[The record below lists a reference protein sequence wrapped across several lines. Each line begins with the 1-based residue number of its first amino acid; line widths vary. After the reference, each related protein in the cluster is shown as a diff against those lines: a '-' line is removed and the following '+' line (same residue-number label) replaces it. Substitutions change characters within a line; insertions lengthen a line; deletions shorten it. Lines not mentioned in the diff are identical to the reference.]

1 MATNPASVKVP
12 KAALYKMVSY
22 KGSTGGKKYT
32 PLQSADE
39 MGKMQGDIGKGF
51 QAVIGGINSL
61 GASIN
66 SIALGV
72 QSMTS
77 SLKTS
82 IGKQVK
88 AANRIEKVQ
97 KEAIKEEDIREK
109 EKIKQEQRQKKL
121 DQRDQAEKDGEVGGK
136 RGLFKNIEKAFKE
149 NTKKSF
155 GGLFTGLVRLSTYFL
170 KIVMGM
176 AALTWIAKNPEAIQR
191 LAKTLAT
198 VGKFILNISSFLAGN
213 AFNGLIKFL
222 ENPISLK
229 GLFGALQFVAA
240 AVPLFATLA
249 FLKNP
254 RGTVKA
260 FAWVISTLGKSLA
273 GIMKAGGRMDKLR
286 GFYRNKFAKVG
297 LGVGLGLG
305 AAFAVSQAGG
315 DAFEAVGAGVGA
327 TGGAM
332 IGQTVGNAIAG
343 PVGGALLGAAGGF
356 LGGKAGQGIG
366 KFLKP
371 LTEPLGRFFK
381 DVGKV
386 FNDIMAPIQESL
398 SGFFEALGGVMNGI
412 LDFIEP
418 HMPMITKIIGIGI
431 NTLFSPLFLGLKALT
446 AVLKFFAPKKNNEET
461 TTDTDSTSYSRQMSY
476 TTSYNPETG
485 LMEVVDGTQTSDGMA
500 VPLIAAQQDN
510 YDRQIDM
517 LEAKKSFA
525 IAEAKARGLENTEGH
540 KLEIANYDKMLL
552 KYAAAYDATLEAGN
566 TYTSANKNKAK
577 GGWING
583 PMSGYP
589 VSLDGGRSTAFI
601 GHGLEWVGSKM
612 ASGGAFVVPYN
623 TPATKKDSG
632 LTSRRF
638 REAMQGGYALPQKS
652 EGGEVEQ
659 IIGNVNIENQI
670 MGQGYAID
678 IESLR
683 RHQKQILKQLPEGT
697 SIDDVIAGQV
707 QMNQD
712 RLINIL
718 RTSDAQKE
726 THMRQRQET
735 VKKLKKNFTNFITA
749 ERNEEGEATGWKR
762 IYLGLADAYTGNQ
775 YDFDGR
781 GDQTILEGA
790 KNLKSDASNL
800 IQQAK
805 LALIDK
811 KNELLGKKNQVI
823 EAPTQTAP
831 PVQMSTPGGQY
842 EIPIPI
848 DSVGAADPYLI
859 TRFGLVSEFNGDV
872 AELM

>member
-1 MATNPASVKVP
+1 MATDNPSSIKVP
-12 KAALYKMVSY
+12 KATLYKMVSY

-39 MGKMQGDIGKGF
+39 MGKMQGDMGKGF

-88 AANRIEKVQ
+88 AANTIEKVQ
-97 KEAIKEEDIREK
+97 KEAIKADDDRER
-109 EKIKQEQRQKKL
+109 EKIKNEQRQKKL
-121 DQRDQAEKDGEVGGK
+121 EQRNQSEEDGEVGGK
-136 RGLFKNIEKAFKE
+136 RGLFKNIGKAFKE

-176 AALTWIAKNPEAIQR
+176 AALTWIARNPEAIQR

-260 FAWVISTLGKSLA
+260 FAWVLSTLGKSLG

-305 AAFAVSQAGG
+305 AAFAVSQSGG

-332 IGQTVGNAIAG
+332 IGQSVGNAIAG

-366 KFLKP
+366 KFLSP

-418 HMPMITKIIGIGI
+418 HMPMITKILGIGI
-431 NTLFSPLFLGLKALT
+431 NTLFAPLFLGLKALT
-446 AVLKFFAPKKNNEET
+446 AVLKFFAPKSKGDEVKETPSSKTEKLSSSSQSTQPTADGVEET
-461 TTDTDSTSYSRQMSY
+461 PINQPDIKLQIELTEDRIAKLKSGEIPDK
-476 TTSYNPETG
+476 
-485 LMEVVDGTQTSDGMA
+485 DGFKLA
-500 VPLIAAQQDN
+500 F
-510 YDRQIDM
+510 
-517 LEAKKSFA
+517 AKKKLK
-525 IAEAKARGLENTEGH
+525 ILEDNLSEGGEVAPP
-540 KLEIANYDKMLL
+540 KF
-552 KYAAAYDATLEAGN
+552 
-566 TYTSANKNKAK
+566 AK

-638 REAMQGGYALPQKS
+638 REAMQGGYALPTKA

-659 IIGNVNIENQI
+659 VIGNVEVENKI
-670 MGQGYAID
+670 MGQGFNID
-678 IESLR
+678 IEELR
-683 RHQKQILKQLPEGT
+683 KHQAQILRQLPEGT
-697 SIDDVIAGQV
+697 SIDDVIAGEVNMQHT
-707 QMNQD
+707 Q
-712 RLINIL
+712 LIKIL
-718 RTSDAQKE
+718 ANSDAQRA
-726 THMRQRQET
+726 THQRRRME
-735 VKKLKKNFTNFITA
+735 VVSKLKNNFANFLRA
-749 ERNEEGEATGWKR
+749 EPNEEGQATGWKR
-762 IYLGLADAYTGNQ
+762 IYMGLADAYTGNK

-781 GDQTILEGA
+781 GDMLDGA
-790 KNLKSDASNL
+790 EKLHTEVGNMIEL
-800 IQQAK
+800 AK
-805 LALIDK
+805 LALVDK
-811 KNELLGKKNQVI
+811 KNEILAQQNKVV
-823 EAPTQTAP
+823 EAPKVTADP
-831 PVQMSTPGGQY
+831 IVTGSGGGGSFDV
-842 EIPIPI
+842 PINV
-848 DSVGAADPYLI
+848 DNDGAADPYLI
-859 TRFGLVSEFNGDV
+859 TRFGLVSEFNGDM
-872 AELM
+872 ADLM

>member
-1 MATNPASVKVP
+1 MATDNPSSIKVP
-12 KAALYKMVSY
+12 KATLYKMVSY

-39 MGKMQGDIGKGF
+39 MGKMQGDMGKGF

-88 AANRIEKVQ
+88 AANTIEKVQ
-97 KEAIKEEDIREK
+97 KEAIKADDDRER
-109 EKIKQEQRQKKL
+109 EKIKNEQRQKKL
-121 DQRDQAEKDGEVGGK
+121 EQRNQSEEDGEVGGK
-136 RGLFKNIEKAFKE
+136 RGLFKNIGKAFKE

-240 AVPLFATLA
+240 AVPLFETLA

-260 FAWVISTLGKSLA
+260 FAWVLSTLGKSLG

-305 AAFAVSQAGG
+305 AAFAVSQSGG

-332 IGQTVGNAIAG
+332 IGQSVGNAIAG

-366 KFLKP
+366 KFLSP

-418 HMPMITKIIGIGI
+418 HMPMITKILGIGI
-431 NTLFSPLFLGLKALT
+431 NTLFAPLFLGLKALT
-446 AVLKFFAPKKNNEET
+446 AVLKFFAPKSKGDEVKETPSSKTEKLSSSSQSTQPTADGVEET
-461 TTDTDSTSYSRQMSY
+461 PINQPDIKLQIELTEDRIAKLKSGEIPDK
-476 TTSYNPETG
+476 
-485 LMEVVDGTQTSDGMA
+485 DGFKLA
-500 VPLIAAQQDN
+500 F
-510 YDRQIDM
+510 
-517 LEAKKSFA
+517 AKKKLK
-525 IAEAKARGLENTEGH
+525 ILEDNLSEGGEVAPP
-540 KLEIANYDKMLL
+540 KF
-552 KYAAAYDATLEAGN
+552 
-566 TYTSANKNKAK
+566 AK

-638 REAMQGGYALPQKS
+638 REAMQGGYALPTKA

-659 IIGNVNIENQI
+659 VIGNVEVENKI
-670 MGQGYAID
+670 MGQGFNID
-678 IESLR
+678 IEELR
-683 RHQKQILKQLPEGT
+683 KHQAQILRQLPEGT
-697 SIDDVIAGQV
+697 SIDDVIAGEVNMQHT
-707 QMNQD
+707 Q
-712 RLINIL
+712 LIKIL
-718 RTSDAQKE
+718 ANSDAQRA
-726 THMRQRQET
+726 THQRRRME
-735 VKKLKKNFTNFITA
+735 VVSKLKNNFANFLRA
-749 ERNEEGEATGWKR
+749 EPNEEGQTTGWKR
-762 IYLGLADAYTGNQ
+762 IYMGLADAYTGNK

-781 GDQTILEGA
+781 GDMLDGA
-790 KNLKSDASNL
+790 EKLHTEVGNMIEL
-800 IQQAK
+800 AK
-805 LALIDK
+805 LALVDK
-811 KNELLGKKNQVI
+811 KNEILAQQNKVV
-823 EAPTQTAP
+823 EAPKVTADP
-831 PVQMSTPGGQY
+831 IVTGSGGGGSFDV
-842 EIPIPI
+842 PINV
-848 DSVGAADPYLI
+848 DNDGAADPYLI
-859 TRFGLVSEFNGDV
+859 TRFGLVSEFNGDM
-872 AELM
+872 ADLM

>member
-1 MATNPASVKVP
+1 MATDNPSSIKVP
-12 KAALYKMVSY
+12 KATLYKMVSY

-39 MGKMQGDIGKGF
+39 MGKMQGDMGKGF

-88 AANRIEKVQ
+88 AANTIEKVQ
-97 KEAIKEEDIREK
+97 KEAIKADDDRER
-109 EKIKQEQRQKKL
+109 EKIKNEQRQKKL
-121 DQRDQAEKDGEVGGK
+121 EQRNQSEEDGEVGGK
-136 RGLFKNIEKAFKE
+136 RGLFKNIGKAFKE

-198 VGKFILNISSFLAGN
+198 VGKFILNMSSFLAGN

-260 FAWVISTLGKSLA
+260 FAWVLSTLGKSLG

-286 GFYRNKFAKVG
+286 SFYRNKFAKVG

-332 IGQTVGNAIAG
+332 IGQSVGNAIAG

-366 KFLKP
+366 KFLSP

-418 HMPMITKIIGIGI
+418 HMPMITKILGIGI
-431 NTLFSPLFLGLKALT
+431 NTLFAPLFLGLKALT
-446 AVLKFFAPKKNNEET
+446 AVLKFFAPKSKGDEVKETPSSKTEKLSSSSQSTQPTADGVEET
-461 TTDTDSTSYSRQMSY
+461 PINQPDIKLQIELTEDRIAKLKSGEIPDK
-476 TTSYNPETG
+476 
-485 LMEVVDGTQTSDGMA
+485 DGFKLA
-500 VPLIAAQQDN
+500 F
-510 YDRQIDM
+510 
-517 LEAKKSFA
+517 AKKKLK
-525 IAEAKARGLENTEGH
+525 ILEDNLSEGGEVAPP
-540 KLEIANYDKMLL
+540 KF
-552 KYAAAYDATLEAGN
+552 
-566 TYTSANKNKAK
+566 AK

-638 REAMQGGYALPQKS
+638 REAMMGGYALPTKA

-659 IIGNVNIENQI
+659 VIGNVEVENKI
-670 MGQGYAID
+670 MGQGFNID
-678 IESLR
+678 IEELR
-683 RHQKQILKQLPEGT
+683 KHQAQILRQLPEGT
-697 SIDDVIAGQV
+697 SIDDVIAGEVNMQHT
-707 QMNQD
+707 Q
-712 RLINIL
+712 LIKIL
-718 RTSDAQKE
+718 ANSDAQRA
-726 THMRQRQET
+726 THQRRRME
-735 VKKLKKNFTNFITA
+735 VVSKLKNNFANFLRA
-749 ERNEEGEATGWKR
+749 EPNEEGQATGWKR
-762 IYLGLADAYTGNQ
+762 IYMGLADAYTGNK

-781 GDQTILEGA
+781 GDMLDGA
-790 KNLKSDASNL
+790 EKLHTEVGNMIEL
-800 IQQAK
+800 AK
-805 LALIDK
+805 LALVDK
-811 KNELLGKKNQVI
+811 KNEILAQQNKVV
-823 EAPTQTAP
+823 EAPKVTADP
-831 PVQMSTPGGQY
+831 IVTGSGGGGSFDV
-842 EIPIPI
+842 PINV
-848 DSVGAADPYLI
+848 DNDGAADPYLI
-859 TRFGLVSEFNGDV
+859 TRFGLVSEFNGDM
-872 AELM
+872 ADLM

>member
-1 MATNPASVKVP
+1 MATDNPSSIKVP
-12 KAALYKMVSY
+12 KATLYKMVSY

-39 MGKMQGDIGKGF
+39 MGKMQGDMGKGF

-88 AANRIEKVQ
+88 AANTIEKVQ
-97 KEAIKEEDIREK
+97 KEAIKADDDRER
-109 EKIKQEQRQKKL
+109 EKIKNEQRQKKL
-121 DQRDQAEKDGEVGGK
+121 EQRNQSEEDGEVGGK
-136 RGLFKNIEKAFKE
+136 RGLFKNIGKAFKE

-176 AALTWIAKNPEAIQR
+176 AALTWIARNPEAIQR

-198 VGKFILNISSFLAGN
+198 VGKFILNMSSFLAGN

-260 FAWVISTLGKSLA
+260 FAWVLSTLGKSLG

-332 IGQTVGNAIAG
+332 IGQSVGNAIAG

-366 KFLKP
+366 KFLSP

-418 HMPMITKIIGIGI
+418 HMPMITKILGIGI
-431 NTLFSPLFLGLKALT
+431 NTLFAPLFLGLKALT
-446 AVLKFFAPKKNNEET
+446 AVLKFFAPKSKGDEVKETPSSKTEKLSSSSQSTQPTADGVEET
-461 TTDTDSTSYSRQMSY
+461 PINQPDIKLQIELTEDRIAKLKSGEIPDK
-476 TTSYNPETG
+476 
-485 LMEVVDGTQTSDGMA
+485 DGFKLA
-500 VPLIAAQQDN
+500 F
-510 YDRQIDM
+510 
-517 LEAKKSFA
+517 AKKKLK
-525 IAEAKARGLENTEGH
+525 ILEDNLSEGGEVAPP
-540 KLEIANYDKMLL
+540 KF
-552 KYAAAYDATLEAGN
+552 
-566 TYTSANKNKAK
+566 AK

-638 REAMQGGYALPQKS
+638 REAMQGGYALPTKA

-659 IIGNVNIENQI
+659 VIGNVEVENKI
-670 MGQGYAID
+670 MGQGFNID
-678 IESLR
+678 IEELR
-683 RHQKQILKQLPEGT
+683 KHQAQILRQLPEGT
-697 SIDDVIAGQV
+697 SIDDVIAGEVNMQHT
-707 QMNQD
+707 Q
-712 RLINIL
+712 LIKIL
-718 RTSDAQKE
+718 ANSDAQRA
-726 THMRQRQET
+726 THQRRRME
-735 VKKLKKNFTNFITA
+735 VVSKLKNNFANFLRA
-749 ERNEEGEATGWKR
+749 EPNEEGQATGWKR
-762 IYLGLADAYTGNQ
+762 IYMGLADAYTGNK

-781 GDQTILEGA
+781 GDMLDGA
-790 KNLKSDASNL
+790 EKLHTEVGNMIEL
-800 IQQAK
+800 AK
-805 LALIDK
+805 LALVDK
-811 KNELLGKKNQVI
+811 KNEILAQQNKVV
-823 EAPTQTAP
+823 EAPKVTADP
-831 PVQMSTPGGQY
+831 IVTGSGGGGSFDV
-842 EIPIPI
+842 PINV
-848 DSVGAADPYLI
+848 DNDGAADPYLI
-859 TRFGLVSEFNGDV
+859 TRFGLVSEFNGDM
-872 AELM
+872 ADLM

>member
-1 MATNPASVKVP
+1 MATDNPSSIKVP
-12 KAALYKMVSY
+12 KATLYKMVSY

-39 MGKMQGDIGKGF
+39 MGKMQGDMGKGF

-88 AANRIEKVQ
+88 AANTIEKVQ
-97 KEAIKEEDIREK
+97 KEAIKADDDRER
-109 EKIKQEQRQKKL
+109 EKIKNEQRQKKL
-121 DQRDQAEKDGEVGGK
+121 EQRNQSEEDGEVGGK
-136 RGLFKNIEKAFKE
+136 RGLFKNIGKAFKE

-176 AALTWIAKNPEAIQR
+176 AALTWIARNPEAIQR

-198 VGKFILNISSFLAGN
+198 VGKFILNMSSFLAGN

-260 FAWVISTLGKSLA
+260 FAWVLSTLGKSLG

-305 AAFAVSQAGG
+305 AAFAVNQAGG

-332 IGQTVGNAIAG
+332 IGQSVGNAIAG

-366 KFLKP
+366 KFLSP

-418 HMPMITKIIGIGI
+418 HMPMITKILGIGI
-431 NTLFSPLFLGLKALT
+431 NTLFAPLFLGLKALT
-446 AVLKFFAPKKNNEET
+446 AVLKFFAPKSKGDEVKETPSSKTEKLSSSSQSTQPTADGVEET
-461 TTDTDSTSYSRQMSY
+461 PNNRPD
-476 TTSYNPETG
+476 
-485 LMEVVDGTQTSDGMA
+485 
-500 VPLIAAQQDN
+500 I
-510 YDRQIDM
+510 
-517 LEAKKSFA
+517 
-525 IAEAKARGLENTEGH
+525 
-540 KLEIANYDKMLL
+540 KLEIELTQDRIAKLKSGEIPDNEDGDKLAFAEKKL
-552 KYAAAYDATLEAGN
+552 KILEDNLSEGGEVAPP
-566 TYTSANKNKAK
+566 KFAK

-638 REAMQGGYALPQKS
+638 REAMQGGYALPTKA

-659 IIGNVNIENQI
+659 VIGNVEVENKI
-670 MGQGYAID
+670 MGQGFNID
-678 IESLR
+678 IEELR
-683 RHQKQILKQLPEGT
+683 KHQAQILRQLPEGT
-697 SIDDVIAGQV
+697 SIDDVIAGEVNMQHT
-707 QMNQD
+707 Q
-712 RLINIL
+712 LIKIL
-718 RTSDAQKE
+718 ANSDAQRA
-726 THMRQRQET
+726 THQRRRME
-735 VKKLKKNFTNFITA
+735 VVSKLKNNFANFLRA
-749 ERNEEGEATGWKR
+749 EPNEEGQATGWKR
-762 IYLGLADAYTGNQ
+762 IYMGLADAYTGNK

-781 GDQTILEGA
+781 GDMLDGA
-790 KNLKSDASNL
+790 EKLHTEVGNMIEL
-800 IQQAK
+800 AK
-805 LALIDK
+805 LALVDK
-811 KNELLGKKNQVI
+811 KNEILAQQNKVV
-823 EAPTQTAP
+823 EAPKVTADP
-831 PVQMSTPGGQY
+831 IVTGSGGGGSFDV
-842 EIPIPI
+842 PINV
-848 DSVGAADPYLI
+848 DNDGAADPYLI
-859 TRFGLVSEFNGDV
+859 TRFGLVSEFNGDM
-872 AELM
+872 ADLM

>member
-1 MATNPASVKVP
+1 MATENPSSIKVP
-12 KAALYKMVSY
+12 KATLYKMVSY

-39 MGKMQGDIGKGF
+39 MGKMQGDMGKGF

-88 AANRIEKVQ
+88 AANTIEKVQ
-97 KEAIKEEDIREK
+97 KEAIKADDDRER
-109 EKIKQEQRQKKL
+109 EKIKNEQRQKKL
-121 DQRDQAEKDGEVGGK
+121 EQRNQSEEDGEVGGK
-136 RGLFKNIEKAFKE
+136 RGLFKNIGKAFKE

-260 FAWVISTLGKSLA
+260 FAWVLSTLGKSLG

-305 AAFAVSQAGG
+305 AAFAVSQSGG

-332 IGQTVGNAIAG
+332 IGQSVGNAIAG

-366 KFLKP
+366 KFLSP

-418 HMPMITKIIGIGI
+418 HMPMITKILGIGI
-431 NTLFSPLFLGLKALT
+431 NTLFAPLFLGLKALT
-446 AVLKFFAPKKNNEET
+446 AVLKFFAPKGSET
-461 TTDTDSTSYSRQMSY
+461 TTETSSYSSSMSY
-476 TTSYNPETG
+476 NTTTNRDTN
-485 LMEVVDGTQTSDGMA
+485 LKEVIDGTQDEG
-500 VPLIAAQQDN
+500 VGIVAANQHLYKN
-510 YDRQIDM
+510 EI
-517 LEAKKSFA
+517 E
-525 IAEAKARGLENTEGH
+525 
-540 KLEIANYDKMLL
+540 KLEDDK
-552 KYAAAYDATLEAGN
+552 
-566 TYTSANKNKAK
+566 
-577 GGWING
+577 
-583 PMSGYP
+583 
-589 VSLDGGRSTAFI
+589 
-601 GHGLEWVGSKM
+601 
-612 ASGGAFVVPYN
+612 
-623 TPATKKDSG
+623 
-632 LTSRRF
+632 
-638 REAMQGGYALPQKS
+638 RE
-652 EGGEVEQ
+652 
-659 IIGNVNIENQI
+659 
-670 MGQGYAID
+670 
-678 IESLR
+678 
-683 RHQKQILKQLPEGT
+683 
-697 SIDDVIAGQV
+697 
-707 QMNQD
+707 
-712 RLINIL
+712 
-718 RTSDAQKE
+718 
-726 THMRQRQET
+726 
-735 VKKLKKNFTNFITA
+735 KKLMF
-749 ERNEEGEATGWKR
+749 G
-762 IYLGLADAYTGNQ
+762 DD
-775 YDFDGR
+775 YDTSG
-781 GDQTILEGA
+781 
-790 KNLKSDASNL
+790 
-800 IQQAK
+800 
-805 LALIDK
+805 IDK
-811 KNELLGKKNQVI
+811 KLLAYEKAYNDTLEFGGI
-823 EAPTQTAP
+823 ETSASRA
-831 PVQMSTPGGQY
+831 
-842 EIPIPI
+842 
-848 DSVGAADPYLI
+848 
-859 TRFGLVSEFNGDV
+859 
-872 AELM
+872 

>member
-1 MATNPASVKVP
+1 MATDNPSSIKVP
-12 KAALYKMVSY
+12 KATLYKMVSY

-39 MGKMQGDIGKGF
+39 MGKMQGDMGKGF

-88 AANRIEKVQ
+88 AANTIEKVQ
-97 KEAIKEEDIREK
+97 KEAIKADDDRER
-109 EKIKQEQRQKKL
+109 EKIKNEQRQKKL
-121 DQRDQAEKDGEVGGK
+121 EQRNQSEEDGEVGGK
-136 RGLFKNIEKAFKE
+136 RGLFKNIGKAFKE

-176 AALTWIAKNPEAIQR
+176 AALTWIARNPEAIQR

-260 FAWVISTLGKSLA
+260 FAWVLSTLGKSLG

-305 AAFAVSQAGG
+305 AAFAVNQAGG

-332 IGQTVGNAIAG
+332 IGQSVGNAIAG

-366 KFLKP
+366 KFLSP

-418 HMPMITKIIGIGI
+418 HMPMITKILGIGI
-431 NTLFSPLFLGLKALT
+431 NTLFAPLFLGLKALT
-446 AVLKFFAPKKNNEET
+446 AVLKFFAPKSKGDEVKETPSSKTEKLSSSSQSTQPTADGVEET
-461 TTDTDSTSYSRQMSY
+461 PINQPDIKLQIELTEDRIAKLKSGEIPDK
-476 TTSYNPETG
+476 
-485 LMEVVDGTQTSDGMA
+485 DGFKLA
-500 VPLIAAQQDN
+500 F
-510 YDRQIDM
+510 
-517 LEAKKSFA
+517 AKKKLK
-525 IAEAKARGLENTEGH
+525 ILEDNLSEGGEVAPP
-540 KLEIANYDKMLL
+540 KF
-552 KYAAAYDATLEAGN
+552 
-566 TYTSANKNKAK
+566 AK

-638 REAMQGGYALPQKS
+638 REAMQGGYALPTKA

-659 IIGNVNIENQI
+659 VIGNVEVENKI
-670 MGQGYAID
+670 MGQGFNID
-678 IESLR
+678 IEELR
-683 RHQKQILKQLPEGT
+683 KHQAQILRQLPEGT
-697 SIDDVIAGQV
+697 SIDDVIAGEVNMQHT
-707 QMNQD
+707 Q
-712 RLINIL
+712 LIKIL
-718 RTSDAQKE
+718 ANSDAQRA
-726 THMRQRQET
+726 THQRRRME
-735 VKKLKKNFTNFITA
+735 VVSKLKNNFANFLRA
-749 ERNEEGEATGWKR
+749 EPNEEGQATGWKR
-762 IYLGLADAYTGNQ
+762 IYMGLADAYTGNK

-781 GDQTILEGA
+781 GDMLDGA
-790 KNLKSDASNL
+790 EKLHTEVGNMIEL
-800 IQQAK
+800 AK
-805 LALIDK
+805 LALVDK
-811 KNELLGKKNQVI
+811 KNEILAQQNKVV
-823 EAPTQTAP
+823 EAPKVTADP
-831 PVQMSTPGGQY
+831 IVTGSGGGGSFDV
-842 EIPIPI
+842 PINV
-848 DSVGAADPYLI
+848 DNDGAADPYLI
-859 TRFGLVSEFNGDV
+859 TRFGLVSEFNGDM
-872 AELM
+872 ADLM

>member
-1 MATNPASVKVP
+1 MATDNPSSIKVP
-12 KAALYKMVSY
+12 KATLYKMVSY

-39 MGKMQGDIGKGF
+39 MGKMQGDMGKGF

-88 AANRIEKVQ
+88 AANTIEKVQ
-97 KEAIKEEDIREK
+97 KEAIKADDDRER
-109 EKIKQEQRQKKL
+109 EKIKNEQRQKKL
-121 DQRDQAEKDGEVGGK
+121 EQRNQSEEDGEVGGK
-136 RGLFKNIEKAFKE
+136 RGLFKNIGKAFKE

-198 VGKFILNISSFLAGN
+198 VGKFILNMSSFLAGN

-260 FAWVISTLGKSLA
+260 FAWVLSTLGKSLG

-305 AAFAVSQAGG
+305 AAFAVSQSGG

-332 IGQTVGNAIAG
+332 IGQSVGNAIAG

-366 KFLKP
+366 KFLSP

-418 HMPMITKIIGIGI
+418 HMPMITKILGIGI
-431 NTLFSPLFLGLKALT
+431 NTLFAPLFLGLKALT
-446 AVLKFFAPKKNNEET
+446 AVLKFFAPKGSET
-461 TTDTDSTSYSRQMSY
+461 TTETSSYSSSMSY
-476 TTSYNPETG
+476 NTTTNRDTN
-485 LMEVVDGTQTSDGMA
+485 LNEV
-500 VPLIAAQQDN
+500 
-510 YDRQIDM
+510 
-517 LEAKKSFA
+517 
-525 IAEAKARGLENTEGH
+525 
-540 KLEIANYDKMLL
+540 
-552 KYAAAYDATLEAGN
+552 
-566 TYTSANKNKAK
+566 
-577 GGWING
+577 
-583 PMSGYP
+583 
-589 VSLDGGRSTAFI
+589 
-601 GHGLEWVGSKM
+601 
-612 ASGGAFVVPYN
+612 
-623 TPATKKDSG
+623 
-632 LTSRRF
+632 
-638 REAMQGGYALPQKS
+638 
-652 EGGEVEQ
+652 
-659 IIGNVNIENQI
+659 
-670 MGQGYAID
+670 
-678 IESLR
+678 
-683 RHQKQILKQLPEGT
+683 
-697 SIDDVIAGQV
+697 IDD
-707 QMNQD
+707 
-712 RLINIL
+712 
-718 RTSDAQKE
+718 
-726 THMRQRQET
+726 
-735 VKKLKKNFTNFITA
+735 
-749 ERNEEGEATGWKR
+749 
-762 IYLGLADAYTGNQ
+762 
-775 YDFDGR
+775 
-781 GDQTILEGA
+781 
-790 KNLKSDASNL
+790 
-800 IQQAK
+800 
-805 LALIDK
+805 
-811 KNELLGKKNQVI
+811 
-823 EAPTQTAP
+823 
-831 PVQMSTPGGQY
+831 
-842 EIPIPI
+842 
-848 DSVGAADPYLI
+848 
-859 TRFGLVSEFNGDV
+859 
-872 AELM
+872 

>member
-1 MATNPASVKVP
+1 MATDNPSSIKVP
-12 KAALYKMVSY
+12 KATLYKMVSY

-39 MGKMQGDIGKGF
+39 MGKMQGDMGKGF

-88 AANRIEKVQ
+88 AANTIEKVQ
-97 KEAIKEEDIREK
+97 KEAIKADDDRER
-109 EKIKQEQRQKKL
+109 EKIKNEQRQKKL
-121 DQRDQAEKDGEVGGK
+121 EQRNQSEEDGEVGGK
-136 RGLFKNIEKAFKE
+136 RGLFKNIGKAFKE

-260 FAWVISTLGKSLA
+260 FAWVLSTLGKSLG

-315 DAFEAVGAGVGA
+315 DTFEAVGAGVGA

-332 IGQTVGNAIAG
+332 IGQSMGNAIAG

-366 KFLKP
+366 KFLSP

-418 HMPMITKIIGIGI
+418 HMPMITKILGIGI
-431 NTLFSPLFLGLKALT
+431 NTLFAPLFLGLKALT
-446 AVLKFFAPKKNNEET
+446 AVLKFFAPKSKGDEVKETPSSKTEKLSSSSQSTQPTADGVEEGITKEDTERQIKFTQDRIAKFKSGEIPDKTGRKLAFNEKKLQILY
-461 TTDTDSTSYSRQMSY
+461 DTLDKFEKKSKGGIVTEDSYEGK
-476 TTSYNPETG
+476 TTSA
-485 LMEVVDGTQTSDGMA
+485 S
-500 VPLIAAQQDN
+500 
-510 YDRQIDM
+510 R
-517 LEAKKSFA
+517 
-525 IAEAKARGLENTEGH
+525 
-540 KLEIANYDKMLL
+540 
-552 KYAAAYDATLEAGN
+552 
-566 TYTSANKNKAK
+566 AK

-638 REAMQGGYALPQKS
+638 REAMMGGYALPNKA

-659 IIGNVNIENQI
+659 VIGNVEVENKI
-670 MGQGYAID
+670 MGQGFNID
-678 IESLR
+678 IEELR
-683 RHQKQILKQLPEGT
+683 KHQAQILRQLPEGT
-697 SIDDVIAGQV
+697 SIDDVIAGEVDMQHA
-707 QMNQD
+707 Q
-712 RLINIL
+712 LIKIL
-718 RTSDAQKE
+718 ANSDAQRA
-726 THMRQRQET
+726 THQRRRME
-735 VKKLKKNFTNFITA
+735 VVSKLKNNFANFLRA
-749 ERNEEGEATGWKR
+749 EPNEEGQTTGWKR
-762 IYLGLADAYTGNQ
+762 IYMGLADAYTGNK

-781 GDQTILEGA
+781 GDMLDGA
-790 KNLKSDASNL
+790 EKLHTEVGNMIEL
-800 IQQAK
+800 AK
-805 LALIDK
+805 LALVDK
-811 KNELLGKKNQVI
+811 KNEILAQQNKVV
-823 EAPTQTAP
+823 EAPKVTADP
-831 PVQMSTPGGQY
+831 IVTGSGGGGSFDV
-842 EIPIPI
+842 PI
-848 DSVGAADPYLI
+848 SVDNDGAADPYLI
-859 TRFGLVSEFNGDV
+859 TRFGLVSEFNGDM
-872 AELM
+872 ADLM

>member
-1 MATNPASVKVP
+1 MATDNPSSIKVP
-12 KAALYKMVSY
+12 KATLYKMVSY

-39 MGKMQGDIGKGF
+39 MGKMQGDMGKGF

-88 AANRIEKVQ
+88 AANTIEKVQ
-97 KEAIKEEDIREK
+97 KEAIKADDDRER
-109 EKIKQEQRQKKL
+109 EKIKNEQRQKKL
-121 DQRDQAEKDGEVGGK
+121 EQRNQSEEDGEVGGK
-136 RGLFKNIEKAFKE
+136 RGLFKNIGKAFKE

-176 AALTWIAKNPEAIQR
+176 AALTWIARNPEAIQR

-198 VGKFILNISSFLAGN
+198 VGKFILNMSSFLAGN

-260 FAWVISTLGKSLA
+260 FAWVLSTLGKSLG

-305 AAFAVSQAGG
+305 AAFAVNQAGG

-332 IGQTVGNAIAG
+332 IGQSVGNAIAG

-366 KFLKP
+366 KFLSP

-418 HMPMITKIIGIGI
+418 HMPMITKILGIGI
-431 NTLFSPLFLGLKALT
+431 NTLFAPLFLGLKALT
-446 AVLKFFAPKKNNEET
+446 AVLKFFAPKGTET
-461 TTDTDSTSYSRQMSY
+461 TTDTSSYSSSMSY
-476 TTSYNPETG
+476 NTTTNRDTN
-485 LMEVVDGTQTSDGMA
+485 LKEVIDGTQDEG
-500 VPLIAAQQDN
+500 VGIVAANQHLYKN
-510 YDRQIDM
+510 EI
-517 LEAKKSFA
+517 E
-525 IAEAKARGLENTEGH
+525 
-540 KLEIANYDKMLL
+540 KLEDDKREKKLMFGDDYDTSGIDKKLL
-552 KYAAAYDATLEAGN
+552 AYEKAYNDTLEFGGIE
-566 TYTSANKNKAK
+566 TSASRAK

-638 REAMQGGYALPQKS
+638 REAMMGGYALPTKA

-659 IIGNVNIENQI
+659 VIGNVEVENKI
-670 MGQGYAID
+670 MGQGFNID
-678 IESLR
+678 IEELR
-683 RHQKQILKQLPEGT
+683 KHQAQILRQLPEGT
-697 SIDDVIAGQV
+697 SIDDVIAGEVDMQHT
-707 QMNQD
+707 Q
-712 RLINIL
+712 LIKIL
-718 RTSDAQKE
+718 ANSDAQRA
-726 THMRQRQET
+726 THQRRRME
-735 VKKLKKNFTNFITA
+735 VVSKLKNNFANFLRA
-749 ERNEEGEATGWKR
+749 EPNEEGQATGWKR
-762 IYLGLADAYTGNQ
+762 IYMGLADAYTGNK

-781 GDQTILEGA
+781 GDMLDGA
-790 KNLKSDASNL
+790 EKLHTEVGNMIEL
-800 IQQAK
+800 AK
-805 LALIDK
+805 LALVDK
-811 KNELLGKKNQVI
+811 KNEILAQQNKVV
-823 EAPTQTAP
+823 EAPKVTADP
-831 PVQMSTPGGQY
+831 IVTGSGGGGSFDV
-842 EIPIPI
+842 PINV
-848 DSVGAADPYLI
+848 DNDGAADPYLI
-859 TRFGLVSEFNGDV
+859 TRFGLVSEFNGDM
-872 AELM
+872 ADLM

>member
-1 MATNPASVKVP
+1 MATDNPSSIKVP
-12 KAALYKMVSY
+12 KATLYKMVSY

-39 MGKMQGDIGKGF
+39 MGKMQGDMGKGF

-88 AANRIEKVQ
+88 AANTIEKVQ
-97 KEAIKEEDIREK
+97 KEAIKADDDRER
-109 EKIKQEQRQKKL
+109 EKIKNEQRQKKL
-121 DQRDQAEKDGEVGGK
+121 EQRNQSEEDGEVGGK
-136 RGLFKNIEKAFKE
+136 RGLFKNIGKAFKE

-198 VGKFILNISSFLAGN
+198 VGKFILNMSSFLAGN

-260 FAWVISTLGKSLA
+260 FAWVLSTLGKSLG

-305 AAFAVSQAGG
+305 AAFAVSQSGG

-332 IGQTVGNAIAG
+332 IGQSVGNAIAG

-366 KFLKP
+366 KFLSP

-418 HMPMITKIIGIGI
+418 HMPMITKILGIGI
-431 NTLFSPLFLGLKALT
+431 NTLFAPLFLGLKALT
-446 AVLKFFAPKKNNEET
+446 AVLKFFAPKSKGDEVKETPSSKTEKLSSSSQSTQPTADGVEET
-461 TTDTDSTSYSRQMSY
+461 PINQPDIKLQIELTEDRIAKLKSGEIPDK
-476 TTSYNPETG
+476 
-485 LMEVVDGTQTSDGMA
+485 DGFKLA
-500 VPLIAAQQDN
+500 F
-510 YDRQIDM
+510 
-517 LEAKKSFA
+517 AKKKLK
-525 IAEAKARGLENTEGH
+525 ILEDNLSEGGEVAPP
-540 KLEIANYDKMLL
+540 KF
-552 KYAAAYDATLEAGN
+552 
-566 TYTSANKNKAK
+566 AK

-638 REAMQGGYALPQKS
+638 REAMQGGYALPTKA

-659 IIGNVNIENQI
+659 VIGNVEVENKI
-670 MGQGYAID
+670 MGQGFNID
-678 IESLR
+678 IEELR
-683 RHQKQILKQLPEGT
+683 KHQAQILRQLPEGT
-697 SIDDVIAGQV
+697 SIDDVIAGEVNMQHT
-707 QMNQD
+707 Q
-712 RLINIL
+712 LIKIL
-718 RTSDAQKE
+718 ANSDAQRA
-726 THMRQRQET
+726 THQRRRME
-735 VKKLKKNFTNFITA
+735 VVSKLKNNFANFLRA
-749 ERNEEGEATGWKR
+749 EPNEEGQATGWKR
-762 IYLGLADAYTGNQ
+762 IYMGLADAYTGNK

-781 GDQTILEGA
+781 GDMLDGA
-790 KNLKSDASNL
+790 EKLHTEVGNMIEL
-800 IQQAK
+800 AK
-805 LALIDK
+805 LALVDK
-811 KNELLGKKNQVI
+811 KNEILAQQNKVV
-823 EAPTQTAP
+823 EAPKVTADP
-831 PVQMSTPGGQY
+831 IVTGSGGGGSFDV
-842 EIPIPI
+842 PINV
-848 DSVGAADPYLI
+848 DNDGAADPYLI
-859 TRFGLVSEFNGDV
+859 TRFGLVSEFNGDM
-872 AELM
+872 ADLM

>member
-1 MATNPASVKVP
+1 METNPASIKVP
-12 KAALYKMVSY
+12 KATLYKMVSY
-22 KGSTGGKKYT
+22 RGTTGGKKYT

-39 MGKMQGDIGKGF
+39 MGKMQGDMGKGF

-88 AANRIEKVQ
+88 AANKIEKVQ
-97 KEAIKEEDIREK
+97 KEAIKADDDRER
-109 EKIKQEQRQKKL
+109 EKIKNEQRQKKL
-121 DQRDQAEKDGEVGGK
+121 EQRNQSEEDGEVGGK
-136 RGLFKNIEKAFKE
+136 RGLFKNIGKAFKE

-176 AALTWIAKNPEAIQR
+176 AALTWIARNPEAIQR

-260 FAWVISTLGKSLA
+260 FAWVLSTLGKSLG

-315 DAFEAVGAGVGA
+315 DTFEAVGAGVGA

-332 IGQTVGNAIAG
+332 IGQSVGNAIAG

-366 KFLKP
+366 KFLSP

-418 HMPMITKIIGIGI
+418 HMPMITKILGIGI
-431 NTLFSPLFLGLKALT
+431 NTLFAPLFLGLKALT
-446 AVLKFFAPKKNNEET
+446 AVLKFFAPKGNET
-461 TTDTDSTSYSRQMSY
+461 TTETSSYSSSMSY
-476 TTSYNPETG
+476 NTSYNPDTG
-485 LMEVVDGTQTSDGMA
+485 LKEVVEGTQDEG
-500 VPLIAAQQDN
+500 VNIVAANQHLYKN
-510 YDRQIDM
+510 EI
-517 LEAKKSFA
+517 E
-525 IAEAKARGLENTEGH
+525 
-540 KLEIANYDKMLL
+540 KLEDDKREKKLMFGDDYDTSGIDKKLL
-552 KYAAAYDATLEAGN
+552 EYEKAYNSTLEFGGIE
-566 TYTSANKNKAK
+566 TSASKNSKAK

-638 REAMQGGYALPQKS
+638 REAMMGGYALPTKA

-659 IIGNVNIENQI
+659 VIGNVEVENKI
-670 MGQGYAID
+670 MGQGFNID
-678 IESLR
+678 IEELR
-683 RHQKQILKQLPEGT
+683 KHQAQILRQLPEGT
-697 SIDDVIAGQV
+697 SIDDVIAGEVNMQHT
-707 QMNQD
+707 Q
-712 RLINIL
+712 LIKIL
-718 RTSDAQKE
+718 ANSDAQRA
-726 THMRQRQET
+726 THQRRRME
-735 VKKLKKNFTNFITA
+735 VVSKLKNNFANFLRA
-749 ERNEEGEATGWKR
+749 EPNEEGQATGWKR
-762 IYLGLADAYTGNQ
+762 IYMGLADAYTGNK

-781 GDQTILEGA
+781 GDMLDGA
-790 KNLKSDASNL
+790 EKLHTEVGNMIEL
-800 IQQAK
+800 AK
-805 LALIDK
+805 LALVDK
-811 KNELLGKKNQVI
+811 KNEILAQQNKVV
-823 EAPTQTAP
+823 EAPKVTADP
-831 PVQMSTPGGQY
+831 IVTGSGGGGSFDV
-842 EIPIPI
+842 PINV
-848 DSVGAADPYLI
+848 DNDGAADPYLI
-859 TRFGLVSEFNGDV
+859 TRFGLVSEFNGDM
-872 AELM
+872 ADLM

>member
-1 MATNPASVKVP
+1 MATDNPSSIKVP
-12 KAALYKMVSY
+12 KATLYKMVSY

-39 MGKMQGDIGKGF
+39 MGKMQGDMGKGF

-88 AANRIEKVQ
+88 AANTIEKVQ
-97 KEAIKEEDIREK
+97 KEAIKADDDRER
-109 EKIKQEQRQKKL
+109 EKIKNEQRQKKL
-121 DQRDQAEKDGEVGGK
+121 EQRNQSEEDGEVGGK
-136 RGLFKNIEKAFKE
+136 RGLFKNIGKAFKE

-260 FAWVISTLGKSLA
+260 FAWVLSTLGKSLG

-315 DAFEAVGAGVGA
+315 DTFEAVGAGVGA

-332 IGQTVGNAIAG
+332 IGQSVGNAIAG

-366 KFLKP
+366 KFLSP

-418 HMPMITKIIGIGI
+418 HMPMITKILGIGI
-431 NTLFSPLFLGLKALT
+431 NTLFAPLFLGLKALT
-446 AVLKFFAPKKNNEET
+446 AVLKFFAPKGSET
-461 TTDTDSTSYSRQMSY
+461 TTETSSYSSSMSY
-476 TTSYNPETG
+476 NTTTNRDTN
-485 LMEVVDGTQTSDGMA
+485 LKEVIDGTQDEG
-500 VPLIAAQQDN
+500 VGIVAANQHLYKN
-510 YDRQIDM
+510 EI
-517 LEAKKSFA
+517 E
-525 IAEAKARGLENTEGH
+525 
-540 KLEIANYDKMLL
+540 KLEDDKREKKLMFGDDYDTSGIDKKLL
-552 KYAAAYDATLEAGN
+552 AYEKAYNDTLEFGGIE
-566 TYTSANKNKAK
+566 TSASRAK

-638 REAMQGGYALPQKS
+638 REAMQGGYALPTKA

-659 IIGNVNIENQI
+659 VIGNVEVENKI
-670 MGQGYAID
+670 MGQGFNID
-678 IESLR
+678 IEELR
-683 RHQKQILKQLPEGT
+683 KHQAQILRQLPEGT
-697 SIDDVIAGQV
+697 SIDDVIAGEVNMQHT
-707 QMNQD
+707 Q
-712 RLINIL
+712 LIKIL
-718 RTSDAQKE
+718 ANSDAQRA
-726 THMRQRQET
+726 THQRRRME
-735 VKKLKKNFTNFITA
+735 VVSKLKNNFANFLRA
-749 ERNEEGEATGWKR
+749 EPNEEGQTTGWKR
-762 IYLGLADAYTGNQ
+762 IYMGLADAYTGNK

-781 GDQTILEGA
+781 GDMLDGA
-790 KNLKSDASNL
+790 EKLHTEVGNMIEL
-800 IQQAK
+800 AK
-805 LALIDK
+805 LALVDK
-811 KNELLGKKNQVI
+811 KNEILAQQNKVV
-823 EAPTQTAP
+823 EAPQVTADP
-831 PVQMSTPGGQY
+831 IVTGSGGGGSFDV
-842 EIPIPI
+842 PINV
-848 DSVGAADPYLI
+848 DNDGAADPYLI
-859 TRFGLVSEFNGDV
+859 TRFGLVSEFNGDM
-872 AELM
+872 ADLM

>member
-1 MATNPASVKVP
+1 MATDNPSSIKVP
-12 KAALYKMVSY
+12 KATLYKMVSY

-39 MGKMQGDIGKGF
+39 MGKMQGDMGKGF

-88 AANRIEKVQ
+88 AANTIEKVQ
-97 KEAIKEEDIREK
+97 KEAIKADDDRER
-109 EKIKQEQRQKKL
+109 EKIKNEQRQKKL
-121 DQRDQAEKDGEVGGK
+121 EQRNQSEEDGEVGGK
-136 RGLFKNIEKAFKE
+136 RGLFKNIGKAFKE

-260 FAWVISTLGKSLA
+260 FAWVLSTLGKSLG

-332 IGQTVGNAIAG
+332 IGQSMGNAIAG

-366 KFLKP
+366 KFLSP

-418 HMPMITKIIGIGI
+418 HMPMITKILGIGI
-431 NTLFSPLFLGLKALT
+431 NTLFAPLFLGLKALT
-446 AVLKFFAPKKNNEET
+446 AVLKFFAPKSKGDEVKETPSSKTEKLSSSSQSTQPTADGVEEGITKEDTERQIKFTQDRIAKFKSGEIPDKTGRKLAFNEKKLQILY
-461 TTDTDSTSYSRQMSY
+461 DTLDKFEKKSKGGIVTEDSYEGK
-476 TTSYNPETG
+476 TTSA
-485 LMEVVDGTQTSDGMA
+485 S
-500 VPLIAAQQDN
+500 
-510 YDRQIDM
+510 R
-517 LEAKKSFA
+517 
-525 IAEAKARGLENTEGH
+525 
-540 KLEIANYDKMLL
+540 
-552 KYAAAYDATLEAGN
+552 
-566 TYTSANKNKAK
+566 AK

-638 REAMQGGYALPQKS
+638 REAMQGGYALPTKA

-659 IIGNVNIENQI
+659 VIGNVEVENKI
-670 MGQGYAID
+670 MGQGFNID
-678 IESLR
+678 IEELR
-683 RHQKQILKQLPEGT
+683 KHQAQILRQLPEGT
-697 SIDDVIAGQV
+697 SIDDVIAGEVDMQHT
-707 QMNQD
+707 Q
-712 RLINIL
+712 LIKIL
-718 RTSDAQKE
+718 ANSDAQRA
-726 THMRQRQET
+726 THQRRRME
-735 VKKLKKNFTNFITA
+735 VVSKLKNNFANFLRA
-749 ERNEEGEATGWKR
+749 EPNEEGQATGWKR
-762 IYLGLADAYTGNQ
+762 IYMGLADAYTGNK

-781 GDQTILEGA
+781 GDMLDGA
-790 KNLKSDASNL
+790 EKLHTEVGNMIEL
-800 IQQAK
+800 AK
-805 LALIDK
+805 LALVDK
-811 KNELLGKKNQVI
+811 KNEILAQQNKVV
-823 EAPTQTAP
+823 EAPKVTADP
-831 PVQMSTPGGQY
+831 IVTGSGGGGSFDV
-842 EIPIPI
+842 PI
-848 DSVGAADPYLI
+848 SVDNDGAADPYLI
-859 TRFGLVSEFNGDV
+859 TRFGLVSEFNGDM
-872 AELM
+872 ADLM

>member
-1 MATNPASVKVP
+1 MATDNPSSIKVP
-12 KAALYKMVSY
+12 KATLYKMVSY

-39 MGKMQGDIGKGF
+39 MGKMQGDMGKGF

-88 AANRIEKVQ
+88 AANTIEKVQ
-97 KEAIKEEDIREK
+97 KEAIKADDDRER
-109 EKIKQEQRQKKL
+109 EKIKNEQRQKKL
-121 DQRDQAEKDGEVGGK
+121 EQRNQSEEDGEVGGK
-136 RGLFKNIEKAFKE
+136 RGLFKNIGKAFKE

-260 FAWVISTLGKSLA
+260 FAWVLSTLGKSLG

-332 IGQTVGNAIAG
+332 IGQSVGNAIAG

-366 KFLKP
+366 KFLSP

-418 HMPMITKIIGIGI
+418 HMPMITKILGIGI
-431 NTLFSPLFLGLKALT
+431 NTLFAPLFLGLKALT
-446 AVLKFFAPKKNNEET
+446 AVLKFFAPKSKGDEVKETPSSKTEKLSSSSQSTQPTADGVEET
-461 TTDTDSTSYSRQMSY
+461 PINQPDIKLQIELTEDRIAKLKSGEIPDK
-476 TTSYNPETG
+476 
-485 LMEVVDGTQTSDGMA
+485 DGFKLA
-500 VPLIAAQQDN
+500 F
-510 YDRQIDM
+510 
-517 LEAKKSFA
+517 AKKKLK
-525 IAEAKARGLENTEGH
+525 ILEDNLSEGGEVAPP
-540 KLEIANYDKMLL
+540 KF
-552 KYAAAYDATLEAGN
+552 
-566 TYTSANKNKAK
+566 AK

-638 REAMQGGYALPQKS
+638 REAMQGGYALPTKA

-659 IIGNVNIENQI
+659 VIGNVEVENKI
-670 MGQGYAID
+670 MGQGFNID
-678 IESLR
+678 IEELR
-683 RHQKQILKQLPEGT
+683 KHQAQILRQLPEGT
-697 SIDDVIAGQV
+697 SIDDVIAGEVNMQHT
-707 QMNQD
+707 Q
-712 RLINIL
+712 LIKIL
-718 RTSDAQKE
+718 ANSDAQRA
-726 THMRQRQET
+726 THQRRRME
-735 VKKLKKNFTNFITA
+735 VVSKLKNNFANFLRA
-749 ERNEEGEATGWKR
+749 EPNEEGQATGWKR
-762 IYLGLADAYTGNQ
+762 IYMGLADAYTGNK

-781 GDQTILEGA
+781 GDMLDGA
-790 KNLKSDASNL
+790 EKLHTEVGNMIEL
-800 IQQAK
+800 AK
-805 LALIDK
+805 LALVDK
-811 KNELLGKKNQVI
+811 KNEILAQQNKVV
-823 EAPTQTAP
+823 EAPKVTADP
-831 PVQMSTPGGQY
+831 IVTGSGGGGSFDV
-842 EIPIPI
+842 PINV
-848 DSVGAADPYLI
+848 DNDGAADPYLI
-859 TRFGLVSEFNGDV
+859 TRFGLVSEFNGDM
-872 AELM
+872 ADLM

>member
-1 MATNPASVKVP
+1 MATDNPSSIKVP
-12 KAALYKMVSY
+12 KATLYKMVSY

-39 MGKMQGDIGKGF
+39 MGKMQGDMGKGF

-88 AANRIEKVQ
+88 AANTIEKVQ
-97 KEAIKEEDIREK
+97 KEAIKADDDRER
-109 EKIKQEQRQKKL
+109 EKIKNEQRQKKL
-121 DQRDQAEKDGEVGGK
+121 EQRNQSEEDGEVGGK
-136 RGLFKNIEKAFKE
+136 RGLFKNIGKAFKE

-176 AALTWIAKNPEAIQR
+176 AALTWIARNPEAIQR

-198 VGKFILNISSFLAGN
+198 VGKFILNMSSFLAGN

-260 FAWVISTLGKSLA
+260 FAWVLSTLGKSLG

-315 DAFEAVGAGVGA
+315 DTFEAVGAGVGA

-332 IGQTVGNAIAG
+332 IGQSVGNAIAG

-366 KFLKP
+366 KFLSP

-418 HMPMITKIIGIGI
+418 HMPMITKILGIGI
-431 NTLFSPLFLGLKALT
+431 NTLFAPLFLGLKALT
-446 AVLKFFAPKKNNEET
+446 AVLKFFAPKSKGDEVKETPSSKTEKLSSSSQSTQPTADGVEET
-461 TTDTDSTSYSRQMSY
+461 PNNRPD
-476 TTSYNPETG
+476 
-485 LMEVVDGTQTSDGMA
+485 
-500 VPLIAAQQDN
+500 I
-510 YDRQIDM
+510 
-517 LEAKKSFA
+517 
-525 IAEAKARGLENTEGH
+525 
-540 KLEIANYDKMLL
+540 KLEIELTQDRIAKLKSGEIPDNEDGDKLAFAEKKL
-552 KYAAAYDATLEAGN
+552 KILEDNLSEGGEVAPP
-566 TYTSANKNKAK
+566 KFAK

-638 REAMQGGYALPQKS
+638 REAMQGGYALPTKA

-659 IIGNVNIENQI
+659 VIGNVEVENKI
-670 MGQGYAID
+670 MGQGFNID
-678 IESLR
+678 IEELR
-683 RHQKQILKQLPEGT
+683 KHQAQILRQLPEGT
-697 SIDDVIAGQV
+697 SIDDVIAGEVDMQHT
-707 QMNQD
+707 Q
-712 RLINIL
+712 LIKIL
-718 RTSDAQKE
+718 ANSDAQRA
-726 THMRQRQET
+726 THQRRRME
-735 VKKLKKNFTNFITA
+735 VVSKLKNNFANFLRA
-749 ERNEEGEATGWKR
+749 EPNEEGQATGWKR
-762 IYLGLADAYTGNQ
+762 IYMGLADAYTGNK

-781 GDQTILEGA
+781 GDMLDGA
-790 KNLKSDASNL
+790 EKLHTEVGNMIEL
-800 IQQAK
+800 AK
-805 LALIDK
+805 LALVDK
-811 KNELLGKKNQVI
+811 KNEILAQQNKVV
-823 EAPTQTAP
+823 EAPKVTADP
-831 PVQMSTPGGQY
+831 IVTGSGGGGSFDV
-842 EIPIPI
+842 PI
-848 DSVGAADPYLI
+848 SVDNDGAADPYLI
-859 TRFGLVSEFNGDV
+859 TRFGLVSEFNGDM
-872 AELM
+872 ADLM

>member
-1 MATNPASVKVP
+1 MATDNPSSIKVP
-12 KAALYKMVSY
+12 KATLYKMVSY

-39 MGKMQGDIGKGF
+39 MGKMQGDMGKGF

-88 AANRIEKVQ
+88 AANTIEKVQ
-97 KEAIKEEDIREK
+97 KEAIKADDDRER
-109 EKIKQEQRQKKL
+109 EKIKNEQRQKKL
-121 DQRDQAEKDGEVGGK
+121 EQRNQSEEDGEVGGK
-136 RGLFKNIEKAFKE
+136 RGLFKNIGKAFKE

-176 AALTWIAKNPEAIQR
+176 AALTWIARNPEAIQR

-198 VGKFILNISSFLAGN
+198 VGKFILNMSSFLAGN

-260 FAWVISTLGKSLA
+260 FAWVLSTLGKSLG

-315 DAFEAVGAGVGA
+315 DTFEAVGAGVGA

-332 IGQTVGNAIAG
+332 IGQSVGNAIAG

-366 KFLKP
+366 KFLSP

-418 HMPMITKIIGIGI
+418 HMPMITKILGIGI
-431 NTLFSPLFLGLKALT
+431 NTLFAPLFLGLKALT
-446 AVLKFFAPKKNNEET
+446 AVLKFFAPKGTET
-461 TTDTDSTSYSRQMSY
+461 TTETSSYSSSMSY
-476 TTSYNPETG
+476 NTTTNRDTN
-485 LMEVVDGTQTSDGMA
+485 LKEVIDGTQDEG
-500 VPLIAAQQDN
+500 VGIVAANQHLYKN
-510 YDRQIDM
+510 EI
-517 LEAKKSFA
+517 E
-525 IAEAKARGLENTEGH
+525 
-540 KLEIANYDKMLL
+540 KLEDDKREKKLMFGDDYDTSGIDKKLL
-552 KYAAAYDATLEAGN
+552 AYEKAYNDTLEFGGIE
-566 TYTSANKNKAK
+566 TSASRAK

-638 REAMQGGYALPQKS
+638 REAMQGGYALPTKA

-659 IIGNVNIENQI
+659 VIGNVEVENKI
-670 MGQGYAID
+670 MGQGFNID
-678 IESLR
+678 IEELR
-683 RHQKQILKQLPEGT
+683 KHQAQILRQLPEGT
-697 SIDDVIAGQV
+697 SIDDVIAGEVDMQHT
-707 QMNQD
+707 Q
-712 RLINIL
+712 LIKIL
-718 RTSDAQKE
+718 ANSDAQRA
-726 THMRQRQET
+726 THQRRRME
-735 VKKLKKNFTNFITA
+735 VVSKLKNNFANFLRA
-749 ERNEEGEATGWKR
+749 EPNEEGQTTGWKR
-762 IYLGLADAYTGNQ
+762 IYMGLADAYTGNK

-781 GDQTILEGA
+781 GDMLDGA
-790 KNLKSDASNL
+790 EKLHTEVGNMIEL
-800 IQQAK
+800 AK
-805 LALIDK
+805 LALVDK
-811 KNELLGKKNQVI
+811 KNEILAQQNKVV
-823 EAPTQTAP
+823 EAPKVTADP
-831 PVQMSTPGGQY
+831 IVTGSGGGGSFDV
-842 EIPIPI
+842 PI
-848 DSVGAADPYLI
+848 SVDNDGAADPYLI
-859 TRFGLVSEFNGDV
+859 TRFGLVSEFNGDM
-872 AELM
+872 ADLM

>member
-1 MATNPASVKVP
+1 MATDNPSSIKVP
-12 KAALYKMVSY
+12 KATLYKMVSY

-39 MGKMQGDIGKGF
+39 MGKMQGDMGKGF

-88 AANRIEKVQ
+88 AANTIEKVQ
-97 KEAIKEEDIREK
+97 KEAIKADDDRER
-109 EKIKQEQRQKKL
+109 EKIKNEQRQKKL
-121 DQRDQAEKDGEVGGK
+121 EQRNQSEEDGEVGGK
-136 RGLFKNIEKAFKE
+136 RGLFKNIGKAFKE

-260 FAWVISTLGKSLA
+260 FAWVLSTLGKSLG

-315 DAFEAVGAGVGA
+315 DTFEAVGAGVGA

-332 IGQTVGNAIAG
+332 IGQSVGNAIAG

-366 KFLKP
+366 KFLSP

-418 HMPMITKIIGIGI
+418 HMPMITKILGIGI
-431 NTLFSPLFLGLKALT
+431 NTLFAPLFLGLKALT
-446 AVLKFFAPKKNNEET
+446 AVLKFFAPKSKGDEVKETPSSKTEKLSSSSQSTQPTADGVEET
-461 TTDTDSTSYSRQMSY
+461 PINQPDIKLQIELTEDRIAKLKSGEIPDK
-476 TTSYNPETG
+476 
-485 LMEVVDGTQTSDGMA
+485 DGFKLA
-500 VPLIAAQQDN
+500 F
-510 YDRQIDM
+510 
-517 LEAKKSFA
+517 AKKKLK
-525 IAEAKARGLENTEGH
+525 ILEDNLSEGGEVAPP
-540 KLEIANYDKMLL
+540 KF
-552 KYAAAYDATLEAGN
+552 
-566 TYTSANKNKAK
+566 AK

-638 REAMQGGYALPQKS
+638 REAMQGGYALPTKA

-659 IIGNVNIENQI
+659 VIGNVEVENKI
-670 MGQGYAID
+670 MGQGFNID
-678 IESLR
+678 IEELR
-683 RHQKQILKQLPEGT
+683 KHQAQILRQLPEGT
-697 SIDDVIAGQV
+697 SIDDVIAGEVNMQHT
-707 QMNQD
+707 Q
-712 RLINIL
+712 LIKIL
-718 RTSDAQKE
+718 ANSDAQRA
-726 THMRQRQET
+726 THQRRRME
-735 VKKLKKNFTNFITA
+735 VVSKLKNNFANFLKA
-749 ERNEEGEATGWKR
+749 EPNEEGQATGWKR
-762 IYLGLADAYTGNQ
+762 IYMGLADAYTGNK

-781 GDQTILEGA
+781 GDMLDGA
-790 KNLKSDASNL
+790 EKLHTEVGNMIEL
-800 IQQAK
+800 AK
-805 LALIDK
+805 LALVDK
-811 KNELLGKKNQVI
+811 KNEILAQQNKVV
-823 EAPTQTAP
+823 EAPKVTADP
-831 PVQMSTPGGQY
+831 IVTGSGGGGSFDV
-842 EIPIPI
+842 PINV
-848 DSVGAADPYLI
+848 DNDGAADPYLI
-859 TRFGLVSEFNGDV
+859 TRFGLVSEFNGDM
-872 AELM
+872 ADLM

>member
-1 MATNPASVKVP
+1 MATDNPSSIKVP
-12 KAALYKMVSY
+12 KATLYKMVSY

-39 MGKMQGDIGKGF
+39 MGKMQGDMGKGF

-88 AANRIEKVQ
+88 AANTIEKVQ
-97 KEAIKEEDIREK
+97 KEAIKADDDRER
-109 EKIKQEQRQKKL
+109 EKIKNEQRQKKL
-121 DQRDQAEKDGEVGGK
+121 EQRNQSEEDGEVGGK
-136 RGLFKNIEKAFKE
+136 RGLFKNIGKAFKE

-260 FAWVISTLGKSLA
+260 FAWVLSTLGKSLG

-305 AAFAVSQAGG
+305 AAFAVNQAGG

-332 IGQTVGNAIAG
+332 IGQSMGNAIAG

-366 KFLKP
+366 KFLSP

-418 HMPMITKIIGIGI
+418 HMPMITKILGIGI
-431 NTLFSPLFLGLKALT
+431 NTLFAPLFLGLKALT
-446 AVLKFFAPKKNNEET
+446 AVLKFFAPKSKGDEVKETPSSKTEKLSSSSQSTQPTADGVEEGITKEDTERQIKFTQDRIAKFKSGEIPDKTGRKLAFNEKKLQILY
-461 TTDTDSTSYSRQMSY
+461 DTLDKFEKKSKGGIVTEDSYEGK
-476 TTSYNPETG
+476 TTSA
-485 LMEVVDGTQTSDGMA
+485 S
-500 VPLIAAQQDN
+500 
-510 YDRQIDM
+510 R
-517 LEAKKSFA
+517 
-525 IAEAKARGLENTEGH
+525 
-540 KLEIANYDKMLL
+540 
-552 KYAAAYDATLEAGN
+552 
-566 TYTSANKNKAK
+566 AK

-638 REAMQGGYALPQKS
+638 REAMQGGYALPTKA

-659 IIGNVNIENQI
+659 VIGNVEVENKI
-670 MGQGYAID
+670 MGQGFNID
-678 IESLR
+678 IEELR
-683 RHQKQILKQLPEGT
+683 KHQAQILRQLPEGT
-697 SIDDVIAGQV
+697 SIDDVIAGEVDMQHT
-707 QMNQD
+707 Q
-712 RLINIL
+712 LIKIL
-718 RTSDAQKE
+718 ANSDAQRA
-726 THMRQRQET
+726 THQRRRME
-735 VKKLKKNFTNFITA
+735 VVSKLKNNFANFLRA
-749 ERNEEGEATGWKR
+749 EPNEEGQATGWKR
-762 IYLGLADAYTGNQ
+762 IYMGLADAYTGNK

-781 GDQTILEGA
+781 GDMLDGA
-790 KNLKSDASNL
+790 EKLHTEVGNMIEL
-800 IQQAK
+800 AK
-805 LALIDK
+805 LALVDK
-811 KNELLGKKNQVI
+811 KNEILAQQNKVV
-823 EAPTQTAP
+823 EAPKVTADP
-831 PVQMSTPGGQY
+831 IVTGSGGGGSFDV
-842 EIPIPI
+842 PINV
-848 DSVGAADPYLI
+848 DNDGAADPYLI
-859 TRFGLVSEFNGDV
+859 TRFGLVSEFNGDM
-872 AELM
+872 ADLM

>member
-1 MATNPASVKVP
+1 MATDNPSSIKVP
-12 KAALYKMVSY
+12 KATLYKMVSY

-39 MGKMQGDIGKGF
+39 MGKMQGDMGKGF

-88 AANRIEKVQ
+88 AANTIEKVQ
-97 KEAIKEEDIREK
+97 KEAIKADDDRER
-109 EKIKQEQRQKKL
+109 EKIKNEQRQKKL
-121 DQRDQAEKDGEVGGK
+121 EQRNQSEEDGEVGGK
-136 RGLFKNIEKAFKE
+136 RGLFKNIGKAFKE

-198 VGKFILNISSFLAGN
+198 VGKFILNMSSFLAGN

-260 FAWVISTLGKSLA
+260 FAWVLSTLGKSLG

-305 AAFAVSQAGG
+305 AAFAVNQAGG

-332 IGQTVGNAIAG
+332 IGQSVGNAIAG

-366 KFLKP
+366 KFLSP

-418 HMPMITKIIGIGI
+418 HMPMITKILGIGI
-431 NTLFSPLFLGLKALT
+431 NTLFAPLFLGLKALT
-446 AVLKFFAPKKNNEET
+446 AVLKFFAPKGSET
-461 TTDTDSTSYSRQMSY
+461 TTETSSYSSSMSY
-476 TTSYNPETG
+476 NTTTNRDTN
-485 LMEVVDGTQTSDGMA
+485 LKEVIDGTQDEG
-500 VPLIAAQQDN
+500 VGIVAANQHLYKN
-510 YDRQIDM
+510 EI
-517 LEAKKSFA
+517 E
-525 IAEAKARGLENTEGH
+525 
-540 KLEIANYDKMLL
+540 KLEDDKREKKLMFGDDYDTSGIDKKLL
-552 KYAAAYDATLEAGN
+552 AYEKAYNDTLEFGGIE
-566 TYTSANKNKAK
+566 TSASRAK

-638 REAMQGGYALPQKS
+638 REAMMGGYALPTKA

-659 IIGNVNIENQI
+659 VIGNVEVENKI
-670 MGQGYAID
+670 MGQGFNID
-678 IESLR
+678 IEELR
-683 RHQKQILKQLPEGT
+683 KHQAQILRQLPEGT
-697 SIDDVIAGQV
+697 SIDDVIAGEVNMQHT
-707 QMNQD
+707 Q
-712 RLINIL
+712 LIKIL
-718 RTSDAQKE
+718 ANSDAQRA
-726 THMRQRQET
+726 THQRRRME
-735 VKKLKKNFTNFITA
+735 VVSKLKNNFANFLRA
-749 ERNEEGEATGWKR
+749 EPNEEGQATGWKR
-762 IYLGLADAYTGNQ
+762 IYMGLADAYTGNK

-781 GDQTILEGA
+781 GDMLDGA
-790 KNLKSDASNL
+790 ENLHTEVGNMIEL
-800 IQQAK
+800 AK
-805 LALIDK
+805 LALVDK
-811 KNELLGKKNQVI
+811 KNEILAQQNKVV
-823 EAPTQTAP
+823 EAPKVTADP
-831 PVQMSTPGGQY
+831 IVTGSGGGGSFDV
-842 EIPIPI
+842 PINV
-848 DSVGAADPYLI
+848 DNDGAAAPYLI
-859 TRFGLVSEFNGDV
+859 TRFGLVSEFNGDM
-872 AELM
+872 ADLM

>member
-1 MATNPASVKVP
+1 MATDNPSSIKVP
-12 KAALYKMVSY
+12 KATLYKMVSY

-39 MGKMQGDIGKGF
+39 MGKMQGDMGKGF

-88 AANRIEKVQ
+88 AANTIEKVQ
-97 KEAIKEEDIREK
+97 KEAIKADDDRER
-109 EKIKQEQRQKKL
+109 EKIKNEQRQKKL
-121 DQRDQAEKDGEVGGK
+121 EQRNQSEEDGEVGGK
-136 RGLFKNIEKAFKE
+136 RGLFKNIGKAFKE

-155 GGLFTGLVRLSTYFL
+155 GGLSTGLVRLSTYFL

-260 FAWVISTLGKSLA
+260 FAWVLSTLGKSLG

-305 AAFAVSQAGG
+305 AAFAVSQSGG

-332 IGQTVGNAIAG
+332 IGQSVGNAIAG

-366 KFLKP
+366 KFLSP

-418 HMPMITKIIGIGI
+418 HMPMITKILGIGI
-431 NTLFSPLFLGLKALT
+431 NTLFAPLFLGLKALT
-446 AVLKFFAPKKNNEET
+446 AVLKFFAPKSKGDEVKETPSSKTEKLSSSSQSPQPTADGVEET
-461 TTDTDSTSYSRQMSY
+461 PINQPDIKLQIELTEDRIAKLKSGEIPDK
-476 TTSYNPETG
+476 
-485 LMEVVDGTQTSDGMA
+485 DGFKLA
-500 VPLIAAQQDN
+500 F
-510 YDRQIDM
+510 
-517 LEAKKSFA
+517 AKKKLK
-525 IAEAKARGLENTEGH
+525 ILEDNLSEGGEVAPP
-540 KLEIANYDKMLL
+540 KF
-552 KYAAAYDATLEAGN
+552 
-566 TYTSANKNKAK
+566 AK

-638 REAMQGGYALPQKS
+638 REAMQGGYALPTKA

-659 IIGNVNIENQI
+659 VIGNVEVENKI
-670 MGQGYAID
+670 MGQGFNID
-678 IESLR
+678 IEELR
-683 RHQKQILKQLPEGT
+683 KHQAQILRQLPEGT
-697 SIDDVIAGQV
+697 SIDDVIAGEVDMQHT
-707 QMNQD
+707 Q
-712 RLINIL
+712 LIKIL
-718 RTSDAQKE
+718 ANSDAQRA
-726 THMRQRQET
+726 THQRRRME
-735 VKKLKKNFTNFITA
+735 VVSKLKNNFANFLRA
-749 ERNEEGEATGWKR
+749 EPNEEGQATGWKR
-762 IYLGLADAYTGNQ
+762 IYMGLADAYTGNK

-781 GDQTILEGA
+781 GDMLDGA
-790 KNLKSDASNL
+790 EKLHTEVGNMIEL
-800 IQQAK
+800 AK
-805 LALIDK
+805 LALVDK
-811 KNELLGKKNQVI
+811 KNEILAQQNKVV
-823 EAPTQTAP
+823 EAPKVTADP
-831 PVQMSTPGGQY
+831 IVTGSGGGGSFDV
-842 EIPIPI
+842 PINV
-848 DSVGAADPYLI
+848 DNDGAADPYLI
-859 TRFGLVSEFNGDV
+859 TRFGLVSEFNGDM
-872 AELM
+872 ADLM

>member
-1 MATNPASVKVP
+1 MATDNPSSIKVP
-12 KAALYKMVSY
+12 KATLYKMVSY

-39 MGKMQGDIGKGF
+39 MGKMQGDMGKGF

-88 AANRIEKVQ
+88 AANTIEKVQ
-97 KEAIKEEDIREK
+97 KEAIKADDDRER
-109 EKIKQEQRQKKL
+109 EKIKNEQRQKKL
-121 DQRDQAEKDGEVGGK
+121 EQRNQSEEDGEVGGK
-136 RGLFKNIEKAFKE
+136 RGLFKNIGKAFKE

-176 AALTWIAKNPEAIQR
+176 AALTWIARNPEAIQR

-198 VGKFILNISSFLAGN
+198 VGKFILNMSSFLAGN

-240 AVPLFATLA
+240 AAPLFATLA

-260 FAWVISTLGKSLA
+260 FAWVLSTLGKSLG

-315 DAFEAVGAGVGA
+315 DTFEAVGAGVGA

-332 IGQTVGNAIAG
+332 IGQSVGNAIAG

-366 KFLKP
+366 KFLSP

-418 HMPMITKIIGIGI
+418 HMPMITKILGIGI
-431 NTLFSPLFLGLKALT
+431 NTLFAPLFLGLKALT
-446 AVLKFFAPKKNNEET
+446 AVLKFFAPKGTET
-461 TTDTDSTSYSRQMSY
+461 TTESSSFSESMSY
-476 TTSYNPETG
+476 KRAYNPDTG
-485 LMEVVDGTQTSDGMA
+485 LQEVIEGTQDEG
-500 VPLIAAQQDN
+500 VDIVAANQHN
-510 YDRQIDM
+510 YKSQIKM
-517 LEAKKSFA
+517 LETEKRFDK
-525 IAEAKARGLENTEGH
+525 IETEARGLEFDPSQYDEKLL
-540 KLEIANYDKMLL
+540 KLEK
-552 KYAAAYDATLEAGN
+552 AYNSTLEFGGIQ
-566 TYTSANKNKAK
+566 TSASRAK

-638 REAMQGGYALPQKS
+638 REAMMGGYALPTKA

-659 IIGNVNIENQI
+659 VIGNVEVENKI
-670 MGQGYAID
+670 MGQGFNID
-678 IESLR
+678 IEELR
-683 RHQKQILKQLPEGT
+683 KHQAQILRQLPEGT
-697 SIDDVIAGQV
+697 SIDDVIAGEVNMQHT
-707 QMNQD
+707 Q
-712 RLINIL
+712 LIKIL
-718 RTSDAQKE
+718 ANSDAQRA
-726 THMRQRQET
+726 THQRRRME
-735 VKKLKKNFTNFITA
+735 VVSKLKNNFANFLRA
-749 ERNEEGEATGWKR
+749 EPNEEGQATGWKR
-762 IYLGLADAYTGNQ
+762 IYMGLADAYTGNK

-781 GDQTILEGA
+781 GDMLDGA
-790 KNLKSDASNL
+790 EKLHTEVGNMIEL
-800 IQQAK
+800 AK
-805 LALIDK
+805 LALVDK
-811 KNELLGKKNQVI
+811 KNEILAQQNKVV
-823 EAPTQTAP
+823 EAPKVTADP
-831 PVQMSTPGGQY
+831 IVTGSGGGGSFDV
-842 EIPIPI
+842 PINV
-848 DSVGAADPYLI
+848 DNDGAADPYLI
-859 TRFGLVSEFNGDV
+859 TRFGLVSEFNGDM
-872 AELM
+872 ADLM

>member
-1 MATNPASVKVP
+1 METNPASIKVP
-12 KAALYKMVSY
+12 KATLYKMVSY
-22 KGSTGGKKYT
+22 RGTTGGKKYT

-39 MGKMQGDIGKGF
+39 MGKMQGDMGKGF

-88 AANRIEKVQ
+88 AANKIEKVQ
-97 KEAIKEEDIREK
+97 KEAIKADDDRER
-109 EKIKQEQRQKKL
+109 EKIKNEQRQKKL
-121 DQRDQAEKDGEVGGK
+121 EQRNQSEEDGEVGGK
-136 RGLFKNIEKAFKE
+136 RGLFKNIGKAFKE

-176 AALTWIAKNPEAIQR
+176 AALTWIARNPEAIQR

-198 VGKFILNISSFLAGN
+198 VGKFILNMSSFLAGN

-260 FAWVISTLGKSLA
+260 FGWVLSTLGKSLG

-286 GFYRNKFAKVG
+286 GFYRNKFAKIG

-332 IGQTVGNAIAG
+332 IGQSVGNAIAG

-366 KFLKP
+366 KFLSP

-418 HMPMITKIIGIGI
+418 HMPMITKILGIGI
-431 NTLFSPLFLGLKALT
+431 NTLFAPLFLGLKALT
-446 AVLKFFAPKKNNEET
+446 AVLKFFAPKGNET
-461 TTDTDSTSYSRQMSY
+461 TTESSSFSESMSY
-476 TTSYNPETG
+476 KRAYNPDTG
-485 LMEVVDGTQTSDGMA
+485 LQEVIEGTQDEG
-500 VPLIAAQQDN
+500 VDIVAANQHN
-510 YDRQIDM
+510 YKSQIKM
-517 LEAKKSFA
+517 LETEKRFDKL
-525 IAEAKARGLENTEGH
+525 ETEARGGTFDPSQYDEKLL
-540 KLEIANYDKMLL
+540 KLEK
-552 KYAAAYDATLEAGN
+552 AYNSTLEFGGIQ
-566 TYTSANKNKAK
+566 TSASRAK

-638 REAMQGGYALPQKS
+638 REAMMGGYALPTKA

-659 IIGNVNIENQI
+659 VIGNVEVENKI
-670 MGQGYAID
+670 MGQGFNID
-678 IESLR
+678 IEELR
-683 RHQKQILKQLPEGT
+683 KHQAQILRQLPEGT
-697 SIDDVIAGQV
+697 SIDDVIAGEVDMQHA
-707 QMNQD
+707 Q
-712 RLINIL
+712 LIKIL
-718 RTSDAQKE
+718 ANSDAQRA
-726 THMRQRQET
+726 THQRRRME
-735 VKKLKKNFTNFITA
+735 VVSKLKNNFANFLRA
-749 ERNEEGEATGWKR
+749 EPNEEGQATGWKR
-762 IYLGLADAYTGNQ
+762 IYMGLADAYTGNK

-781 GDQTILEGA
+781 GDMLDGA
-790 KNLKSDASNL
+790 EKLHTEVGNMIEL
-800 IQQAK
+800 AK
-805 LALIDK
+805 LALVDK
-811 KNELLGKKNQVI
+811 KNELLGQQNKVVN
-823 EAPTQTAP
+823 APNVTAEP
-831 PVQMSTPGGQY
+831 IVQGSAGGGSFDV
-842 EIPIPI
+842 PIPI
-848 DSVGAADPYLI
+848 DSDGAADPYLI
-859 TRFGLVSEFNGDV
+859 TRFGLVSEFNGDM
-872 AELM
+872 ADLM

>member
-1 MATNPASVKVP
+1 MATDNPSSIKVP
-12 KAALYKMVSY
+12 KATLYKMVSY

-39 MGKMQGDIGKGF
+39 MGKMQGDMGKGF

-88 AANRIEKVQ
+88 AANTIEKVQ
-97 KEAIKEEDIREK
+97 KEAIKADDDRER
-109 EKIKQEQRQKKL
+109 EKIKNEQRQKKL
-121 DQRDQAEKDGEVGGK
+121 EQRNQSEEDGEVGGK
-136 RGLFKNIEKAFKE
+136 RGLFKNIGKAFKE

-198 VGKFILNISSFLAGN
+198 VGKFILNMSSFLAGN

-254 RGTVKA
+254 IGTVKA
-260 FAWVISTLGKSLA
+260 FGWVISTLGKSLG

-305 AAFAVSQAGG
+305 AAFAVNQAGG

-332 IGQTVGNAIAG
+332 IGQSVGNAIAG

-366 KFLKP
+366 KFLSP

-418 HMPMITKIIGIGI
+418 HMPMITKILGIGI
-431 NTLFSPLFLGLKALT
+431 NTLFAPLFLGLKALT
-446 AVLKFFAPKKNNEET
+446 AVLKFFAPKGSET
-461 TTDTDSTSYSRQMSY
+461 TTETSSYSSSMSY
-476 TTSYNPETG
+476 NTTTNRDTN
-485 LMEVVDGTQTSDGMA
+485 LKEVIDGTQDEG
-500 VPLIAAQQDN
+500 VGIVAANQHLYKN
-510 YDRQIDM
+510 EI
-517 LEAKKSFA
+517 E
-525 IAEAKARGLENTEGH
+525 
-540 KLEIANYDKMLL
+540 KLEDDKREKKLMFGDDYDTSGIDKKLL
-552 KYAAAYDATLEAGN
+552 AYEKAYNDTLEFGGIE
-566 TYTSANKNKAK
+566 TSASRPK

-589 VSLDGGRSTAFI
+589 VSLDGG
-601 GHGLEWVGSKM
+601 
-612 ASGGAFVVPYN
+612 
-623 TPATKKDSG
+623 
-632 LTSRRF
+632 
-638 REAMQGGYALPQKS
+638 
-652 EGGEVEQ
+652 
-659 IIGNVNIENQI
+659 
-670 MGQGYAID
+670 
-678 IESLR
+678 
-683 RHQKQILKQLPEGT
+683 
-697 SIDDVIAGQV
+697 
-707 QMNQD
+707 
-712 RLINIL
+712 
-718 RTSDAQKE
+718 
-726 THMRQRQET
+726 
-735 VKKLKKNFTNFITA
+735 
-749 ERNEEGEATGWKR
+749 
-762 IYLGLADAYTGNQ
+762 
-775 YDFDGR
+775 
-781 GDQTILEGA
+781 
-790 KNLKSDASNL
+790 
-800 IQQAK
+800 
-805 LALIDK
+805 
-811 KNELLGKKNQVI
+811 
-823 EAPTQTAP
+823 
-831 PVQMSTPGGQY
+831 
-842 EIPIPI
+842 
-848 DSVGAADPYLI
+848 
-859 TRFGLVSEFNGDV
+859 
-872 AELM
+872 

>member
-1 MATNPASVKVP
+1 MATDNPSSIKVP
-12 KAALYKMVSY
+12 KATLYKMVSY

-39 MGKMQGDIGKGF
+39 MGKMQGDMGKGF

-176 AALTWIAKNPEAIQR
+176 AALTWIARNPEAIQR

-198 VGKFILNISSFLAGN
+198 VGKFILNMSSFLAGN

-254 RGTVKA
+254 IGTVKA
-260 FAWVISTLGKSLA
+260 FGWVISTLGKSLA

-305 AAFAVSQAGG
+305 AAFAVNQAGG

-332 IGQTVGNAIAG
+332 IGQSVGNAIAG

-366 KFLKP
+366 KFLSP

-418 HMPMITKIIGIGI
+418 HMPMITKILGIGI
-431 NTLFSPLFLGLKALT
+431 NTLFAPLFLGLKALT
-446 AVLKFFAPKKNNEET
+446 AVLKFFAPKGNET
-461 TTDTDSTSYSRQMSY
+461 TTESSSFSESMSY
-476 TTSYNPETG
+476 KRAYNPDTG
-485 LMEVVDGTQTSDGMA
+485 LQEVIEGTQDEG
-500 VPLIAAQQDN
+500 VDIVAANQHN
-510 YDRQIDM
+510 YKSQIKM
-517 LEAKKSFA
+517 LETEKRFDKL
-525 IAEAKARGLENTEGH
+525 ETEARGGTFDPSQYDEKLL
-540 KLEIANYDKMLL
+540 KLEK
-552 KYAAAYDATLEAGN
+552 AYNSTLEFGGIQ
-566 TYTSANKNKAK
+566 TSASRDKAK

-638 REAMQGGYALPQKS
+638 REAMSGGYALPTKA

-659 IIGNVNIENQI
+659 VIGNVEVENKI
-670 MGQGYAID
+670 MGQGFNIN
-678 IESLR
+678 IEELR
-683 RHQKQILKQLPEGT
+683 KHQAQILRQLPEGT
-697 SIDDVIAGQV
+697 SIDDVIAGEVDMQHA
-707 QMNQD
+707 Q
-712 RLINIL
+712 LIKIL
-718 RTSDAQKE
+718 ANSDAQRA
-726 THMRQRQET
+726 THQRRRME
-735 VKKLKKNFTNFITA
+735 VVSKLKNNFANFLKA
-749 ERNEEGEATGWKR
+749 EPNEEGQTTGWKR
-762 IYLGLADAYTGNQ
+762 IYMGLADAYTGNK

-781 GDQTILEGA
+781 GDMLDGA
-790 KNLKSDASNL
+790 EKLHTEVGNMIEL
-800 IQQAK
+800 AK
-805 LALIDK
+805 LALVDK
-811 KNELLGKKNQVI
+811 KNELLGQQNKVVN
-823 EAPTQTAP
+823 APNVTAEP
-831 PVQMSTPGGQY
+831 IVQGSAGGGSFDV
-842 EIPIPI
+842 PIPI
-848 DSVGAADPYLI
+848 DSDGAADPYLI
-859 TRFGLVSEFNGDV
+859 TRFGLVSEFNGDM
-872 AELM
+872 ADLM

>member
-39 MGKMQGDIGKGF
+39 MGKMQGDIGRGF

-66 SIALGV
+66 GIALGM

-77 SLKTS
+77 SMKLAVA
-82 IGKQVK
+82 KQIK
-88 AANRIEKVQ
+88 QANKIQKVQ
-97 KEAIKEEDIREK
+97 EDALKEDRER
-109 EKIKQEQRQKKL
+109 EKIKVKDEARRRKIQ
-121 DQRDQAEKDGEVGGK
+121 QRDEAEKDSEVGK
-136 RGLFKNIEKAFKE
+136 PSLFKRIGKSFKE
-149 NTKKSF
+149 QSKKTF
-155 GGLFTGLVRLSTYFL
+155 GGLFSGLVRLSTYFL
-170 KIVMGM
+170 KIVVGF
-176 AALTWIAKNPEAIQR
+176 AALNWIAKNPEAIQR
-191 LAKTLAT
+191 LAKTLAS
-198 VGKFILNISSFLAGN
+198 VGKFVLSVSSFLAGN
-213 AFNGLIKFL
+213 AFNGLISFL

-229 GLFGALQFVAA
+229 GLFGALQFVIAA
-240 AVPLFATLA
+240 APLFATMA
-249 FLKNP
+249 FLRNP
-254 RGTVKA
+254 IGTVRA
-260 FAWVISTLGKSLA
+260 FSWVIGTLGKSIA
-273 GIMKAGGRMDKLR
+273 GMFKAGKGMKALR
-286 GFYRNKFAKVG
+286 AFQRNKFARIG
-297 LGVGLGLG
+297 LGVGAGLG
-305 AAFAVSQAGG
+305 TAFSIQAAGG
-315 DAFEAVGAGVGA
+315 DVEEVVGGGIGAAGGSMLGAKLGEA
-327 TGGAM
+327 TGIPGMGM
-332 IGQTVGNAIAG
+332 I
-343 PVGGALLGAAGGF
+343 LGAAGGA
-356 LGGKAGQGIG
+356 LGGKAGAGIG
-366 KFLKP
+366 KMLKP
-371 LTEPLGRFFK
+371 IMEPLGRFFK
-381 DVGKV
+381 TVGDT
-386 FNDIMAPIQESL
+386 FNKIMEPIKDSL
-398 SGFFEALGGVMNGI
+398 NGFFEAFGGVMNGV

-418 HMPMITKIIGIGI
+418 HMPLIEKILGIGI
-431 NTLFSPLFLGLKALT
+431 DVMFGPLFMGLKALT
-446 AVLKFFAPKKNNEET
+446 AVLKFFAPKADKEDEEET
-461 TTDTDSTSYSRQMSY
+461 SSSKTGEKLSSTTQSGN
-476 TTSYNPETG
+476 TTT
-485 LMEVVDGTQTSDGMA
+485 TQTTEDGAEKGISREDVERKIVA
-500 VPLIAAQQDN
+500 VQDKIAKLKSGEIPDN
-510 YDRQIDM
+510 KKGSKLAFAEKKLKI
-517 LEAKKSFA
+517 LEDTLKKFPPKS
-525 IAEAKARGLENTEGH
+525 EGGEVAPP
-540 KLEIANYDKMLL
+540 KF
-552 KYAAAYDATLEAGN
+552 
-566 TYTSANKNKAK
+566 AK

-589 VSLDGGRSTAFI
+589 VSLDGGKSTAFI

>member
-1 MATNPASVKVP
+1 MATDNPSSIKVP
-12 KAALYKMVSY
+12 KATLYKMVSY

-39 MGKMQGDIGKGF
+39 MGKMQGDMGKGF

-88 AANRIEKVQ
+88 AANTIEKVQ
-97 KEAIKEEDIREK
+97 KEAIKADDDRER
-109 EKIKQEQRQKKL
+109 EKIKNEQRQKKL
-121 DQRDQAEKDGEVGGK
+121 EQRNQSEEDGEVGGK
-136 RGLFKNIEKAFKE
+136 RGLFKNIGKAFKE

-260 FAWVISTLGKSLA
+260 FAWVLSTLGKSLG

-305 AAFAVSQAGG
+305 AAFAVNQAGG

-332 IGQTVGNAIAG
+332 IGQSVGNAIAG

-366 KFLKP
+366 KFLSP

-418 HMPMITKIIGIGI
+418 HMPMITKILGIGI
-431 NTLFSPLFLGLKALT
+431 NTLFAPLFLGLKALT
-446 AVLKFFAPKKNNEET
+446 AVLKFFAPKSKGDEVKETPSSKTEKLSSSSQSTQPTADGVEEGITKEDTERQIKFTQDRIAKFKSGEIPDKTGRKLAFNEKKLQILY
-461 TTDTDSTSYSRQMSY
+461 DTLDKFEKKSKGGIVTEDSYEGK
-476 TTSYNPETG
+476 TTSA
-485 LMEVVDGTQTSDGMA
+485 S
-500 VPLIAAQQDN
+500 
-510 YDRQIDM
+510 R
-517 LEAKKSFA
+517 
-525 IAEAKARGLENTEGH
+525 
-540 KLEIANYDKMLL
+540 
-552 KYAAAYDATLEAGN
+552 
-566 TYTSANKNKAK
+566 AK

-638 REAMQGGYALPQKS
+638 REAMQGGYALPTKA

-659 IIGNVNIENQI
+659 VIGNVEVENKI
-670 MGQGYAID
+670 MGQGFNID
-678 IESLR
+678 IEELR
-683 RHQKQILKQLPEGT
+683 KHQAQILRQLPEGT
-697 SIDDVIAGQV
+697 SIDDVIAGEVDMQHT
-707 QMNQD
+707 Q
-712 RLINIL
+712 LIKIL
-718 RTSDAQKE
+718 ANSDAQRA
-726 THMRQRQET
+726 THQRRRME
-735 VKKLKKNFTNFITA
+735 VVSKLKNNFANFLRA
-749 ERNEEGEATGWKR
+749 EPNEEGQATGWKR
-762 IYLGLADAYTGNQ
+762 IYMGLADAYTGNK

-781 GDQTILEGA
+781 GDMLDGA
-790 KNLKSDASNL
+790 EKLHTEVGNMIEL
-800 IQQAK
+800 AK
-805 LALIDK
+805 LALVDK
-811 KNELLGKKNQVI
+811 KNEILAQQNKVV
-823 EAPTQTAP
+823 EAPKVTADP
-831 PVQMSTPGGQY
+831 IVTGSGGGGSFDV
-842 EIPIPI
+842 PI
-848 DSVGAADPYLI
+848 SVDNDGAADPYLI
-859 TRFGLVSEFNGDV
+859 TRFGLVSEFNGDM
-872 AELM
+872 ADLM

>member
-1 MATNPASVKVP
+1 MATDNPSSIKVP
-12 KAALYKMVSY
+12 KATLYKMVSY

-39 MGKMQGDIGKGF
+39 MGKMQGDMGKGF

-88 AANRIEKVQ
+88 AANTIEKVQ
-97 KEAIKEEDIREK
+97 KEAIKADDDRER
-109 EKIKQEQRQKKL
+109 EKIKNEQRQKKL
-121 DQRDQAEKDGEVGGK
+121 EQRNQSEEDGEVGGK
-136 RGLFKNIEKAFKE
+136 RGLFKNIGKAFKE

-198 VGKFILNISSFLAGN
+198 VGKFILNMSSFLAGN

-260 FAWVISTLGKSLA
+260 FAWVLSTLGKSLG

-305 AAFAVSQAGG
+305 AAFAVSQSGG

-332 IGQTVGNAIAG
+332 IGQSVGNAIAG

-366 KFLKP
+366 KFLSP

-418 HMPMITKIIGIGI
+418 HMPMITKILGIGI
-431 NTLFSPLFLGLKALT
+431 NTLFAPLFLGLKALT
-446 AVLKFFAPKKNNEET
+446 AVLKFFAPKGSET
-461 TTDTDSTSYSRQMSY
+461 TTETSSYSSSMSY
-476 TTSYNPETG
+476 NTTTNRDTN
-485 LMEVVDGTQTSDGMA
+485 LKEVIDGTQDEG
-500 VPLIAAQQDN
+500 VGIVAANQHLYKN
-510 YDRQIDM
+510 EI
-517 LEAKKSFA
+517 E
-525 IAEAKARGLENTEGH
+525 
-540 KLEIANYDKMLL
+540 KLEDDKREKKLMFGDDYDTSGIDKKLL
-552 KYAAAYDATLEAGN
+552 AYEKAYNDTLEFGGIE
-566 TYTSANKNKAK
+566 TSASRAK

-638 REAMQGGYALPQKS
+638 REAMQGGYALPTKA

-659 IIGNVNIENQI
+659 VIGNVEVENKI
-670 MGQGYAID
+670 MGQGFNID
-678 IESLR
+678 IEELR
-683 RHQKQILKQLPEGT
+683 KHQAQILRQLPEGT
-697 SIDDVIAGQV
+697 SIDDVIAGEVNMQHT
-707 QMNQD
+707 Q
-712 RLINIL
+712 LIKIL
-718 RTSDAQKE
+718 ANSDAQRA
-726 THMRQRQET
+726 THQRRRME
-735 VKKLKKNFTNFITA
+735 VVSKLKNNFANFLRA
-749 ERNEEGEATGWKR
+749 EPNEEGQATGWKR
-762 IYLGLADAYTGNQ
+762 IYMGLADAYTGNK

-781 GDQTILEGA
+781 GDMLDGA
-790 KNLKSDASNL
+790 EKLHTEVGNMIEL
-800 IQQAK
+800 AK
-805 LALIDK
+805 LALVDK
-811 KNELLGKKNQVI
+811 KNEILAQQNKVV
-823 EAPTQTAP
+823 EAPKVTADP
-831 PVQMSTPGGQY
+831 IVTGSGGGGSFDV
-842 EIPIPI
+842 PINV
-848 DSVGAADPYLI
+848 DNDGAADPYLI
-859 TRFGLVSEFNGDV
+859 TRFGLVSEFNGDM
-872 AELM
+872 ADLM

>member
-1 MATNPASVKVP
+1 MATDNPSSIKVP
-12 KAALYKMVSY
+12 KATLYKMVSY

-39 MGKMQGDIGKGF
+39 MGKMQGDMGKGF

-88 AANRIEKVQ
+88 AANTIEKVQ
-97 KEAIKEEDIREK
+97 KEAIKADDDRER
-109 EKIKQEQRQKKL
+109 EKIKNEQRQKKL
-121 DQRDQAEKDGEVGGK
+121 EQRNQSEEDGEVGGK
-136 RGLFKNIEKAFKE
+136 RGLFKNIGKAFKE

-176 AALTWIAKNPEAIQR
+176 AALTWIARNPEAIQR

-198 VGKFILNISSFLAGN
+198 VGKFILNMSSFLAGN

-260 FAWVISTLGKSLA
+260 FAWVLSTLGKSLG

-315 DAFEAVGAGVGA
+315 DTFEAVGAGVGA

-332 IGQTVGNAIAG
+332 IGQSVGNAIAG

-366 KFLKP
+366 KFLSP

-418 HMPMITKIIGIGI
+418 HMPMITKILGIGI
-431 NTLFSPLFLGLKALT
+431 NTLFAPLFLGLKALT
-446 AVLKFFAPKKNNEET
+446 AVLKFFAPKGSET
-461 TTDTDSTSYSRQMSY
+461 TTETSSYSSSMSY
-476 TTSYNPETG
+476 NTTTNRDTN
-485 LMEVVDGTQTSDGMA
+485 LKEVIDGTQDEG
-500 VPLIAAQQDN
+500 VGIVAANQHLYKN
-510 YDRQIDM
+510 EI
-517 LEAKKSFA
+517 E
-525 IAEAKARGLENTEGH
+525 
-540 KLEIANYDKMLL
+540 KLEDDKREKKLMFGDDYDTSGIDKKLL
-552 KYAAAYDATLEAGN
+552 AYEKAYNDTLEFGGIE
-566 TYTSANKNKAK
+566 TSASRAK

-638 REAMQGGYALPQKS
+638 REAMQGGYALPTKA

-659 IIGNVNIENQI
+659 VIGNVEVENKI
-670 MGQGYAID
+670 MGQGFNID
-678 IESLR
+678 IEELR
-683 RHQKQILKQLPEGT
+683 KHQAQILRQLPEGT
-697 SIDDVIAGQV
+697 SIDDVIAGEVDMQHT
-707 QMNQD
+707 Q
-712 RLINIL
+712 LIKIL
-718 RTSDAQKE
+718 ANSDAQRA
-726 THMRQRQET
+726 THQRRRME
-735 VKKLKKNFTNFITA
+735 VVSKLKNNFANFLRA
-749 ERNEEGEATGWKR
+749 EPNEEGQTTGWKR
-762 IYLGLADAYTGNQ
+762 IYMGLADAYTGNK

-781 GDQTILEGA
+781 GDMLDGA
-790 KNLKSDASNL
+790 EKLHTEVGNMIEL
-800 IQQAK
+800 AK
-805 LALIDK
+805 LALVDK
-811 KNELLGKKNQVI
+811 KNEILAQQNKVV
-823 EAPTQTAP
+823 EAPKVTADP
-831 PVQMSTPGGQY
+831 IVTGSGGGGSFDV
-842 EIPIPI
+842 PINV
-848 DSVGAADPYLI
+848 DNDGAADPYLI
-859 TRFGLVSEFNGDV
+859 TRFGLVSEFNGDM
-872 AELM
+872 ADLM

>member
-1 MATNPASVKVP
+1 MATNPASIKVP

-39 MGKMQGDIGKGF
+39 MGKMQGDMGKGF

-66 SIALGV
+66 SIALGM

-77 SLKTS
+77 SMKLAVA
-82 IGKQVK
+82 KQIK
-88 AANRIEKVQ
+88 QANKIEKVQ
-97 KEAIKEEDIREK
+97 EDALKEDKER
-109 EKIKQEQRQKKL
+109 EKIKVKDEARRRKIQ
-121 DQRDQAEKDGEVGGK
+121 QRDEAEKDSEVGK
-136 RGLFKNIEKAFKE
+136 PSLFKRIGKSFKE
-149 NTKKSF
+149 QSKKTF
-155 GGLFTGLVRLSTYFL
+155 GGLFSGLVRLSTYFL
-170 KIVMGM
+170 KIVVGF
-176 AALTWIAKNPEAIQR
+176 AALNWIAKNPEAIQR
-191 LAKTLAT
+191 LAKTLAS
-198 VGKFILNISSFLAGN
+198 VGKFVLSVSSFLAGN
-213 AFNGLIKFL
+213 AFNGLISFL

-229 GLFGALQFVAA
+229 GLFGALQFVIAA
-240 AVPLFATLA
+240 APLFATMA
-249 FLKNP
+249 FLRNP
-254 RGTVKA
+254 IGTVRA
-260 FAWVISTLGKSLA
+260 FSWVIGTLGKSIA
-273 GIMKAGGRMDKLR
+273 GMFKAGKGMKALR
-286 GFYRNKFAKVG
+286 AFQRNKFARIG
-297 LGVGLGLG
+297 LGVGAGLG
-305 AAFAVSQAGG
+305 TAFSIQAAGG
-315 DAFEAVGAGVGA
+315 DVEEVVGGGIGAAGGSMLGAKLGEA
-327 TGGAM
+327 TGIPGMGM
-332 IGQTVGNAIAG
+332 I
-343 PVGGALLGAAGGF
+343 LGAAGGA
-356 LGGKAGQGIG
+356 LGGKAGAGIG
-366 KFLKP
+366 KMLKP
-371 LTEPLGRFFK
+371 IMEPLGRFFK
-381 DVGKV
+381 TVGDT
-386 FNDIMAPIQESL
+386 FNKIMEPIKDSL
-398 SGFFEALGGVMNGI
+398 NGFFEAFGGVMNGV

-418 HMPMITKIIGIGI
+418 HMPLIEKILGIGI
-431 NTLFSPLFLGLKALT
+431 DVMFGPLFMGLKALT
-446 AVLKFFAPKKNNEET
+446 AVLKFFAPKADKEDEEET
-461 TTDTDSTSYSRQMSY
+461 SSSKTGEKLSSTS
-476 TTSYNPETG
+476 TTQSGNTTT
-485 LMEVVDGTQTSDGMA
+485 TQTTEDGAEKGISREDVERRIVA
-500 VPLIAAQQDN
+500 VQDKIAKLKSGEIPDN
-510 YDRQIDM
+510 KKGSKLAFAEKKLKI
-517 LEAKKSFA
+517 LEDTLKKFPPKS
-525 IAEAKARGLENTEGH
+525 EGGEVAPP
-540 KLEIANYDKMLL
+540 KF
-552 KYAAAYDATLEAGN
+552 
-566 TYTSANKNKAK
+566 AK

-749 ERNEEGEATGWKR
+749 ERNEEGESTGWKR

>member
-39 MGKMQGDIGKGF
+39 MGKMQGDIGRGF

-66 SIALGV
+66 GIALGM

-77 SLKTS
+77 SMKLAVA
-82 IGKQVK
+82 KQIK
-88 AANRIEKVQ
+88 QANKIQKVQ
-97 KEAIKEEDIREK
+97 EDALKEDRER
-109 EKIKQEQRQKKL
+109 EKIKVKDEARRRKIQ
-121 DQRDQAEKDGEVGGK
+121 QRDEAEKDSEVGK
-136 RGLFKNIEKAFKE
+136 PSLFKRIGKSFKE
-149 NTKKSF
+149 QSKKTF
-155 GGLFTGLVRLSTYFL
+155 GGLFSGLVRLSTYFL
-170 KIVMGM
+170 KIVVGF
-176 AALTWIAKNPEAIQR
+176 AALNWIAKNPEAIQR
-191 LAKTLAT
+191 LAKTLAS
-198 VGKFILNISSFLAGN
+198 VGKFVLSVSSFLAGN
-213 AFNGLIKFL
+213 AFNGLISFL

-229 GLFGALQFVAA
+229 GLFGALQFVIAA
-240 AVPLFATLA
+240 APLFATMA
-249 FLKNP
+249 FLRNP
-254 RGTVKA
+254 IGTVRA
-260 FAWVISTLGKSLA
+260 FSWVIGTLGKSIA
-273 GIMKAGGRMDKLR
+273 GMFKAGKGMKALR
-286 GFYRNKFAKVG
+286 AFQRNKFARIG
-297 LGVGLGLG
+297 LGVGAGLG
-305 AAFAVSQAGG
+305 TAFSIQAAGG
-315 DAFEAVGAGVGA
+315 DVEEVVGGGIGAAGGSMLGAKLGEA
-327 TGGAM
+327 TGIPGMGM
-332 IGQTVGNAIAG
+332 I
-343 PVGGALLGAAGGF
+343 LGAAGGA
-356 LGGKAGQGIG
+356 LGGKAGAGIG
-366 KFLKP
+366 KMLKP
-371 LTEPLGRFFK
+371 IMEPLGRFFK
-381 DVGKV
+381 TVGDT
-386 FNDIMAPIQESL
+386 FNKIMEPIKDSL
-398 SGFFEALGGVMNGI
+398 NGFFEAFGGVMNGV

-418 HMPMITKIIGIGI
+418 HMPLIEKILGIGI
-431 NTLFSPLFLGLKALT
+431 DVMFGPLFMGLKALT
-446 AVLKFFAPKKNNEET
+446 AVLKFFAPKADKEDEEET
-461 TTDTDSTSYSRQMSY
+461 SSSKTGEKLSSTTQSGN
-476 TTSYNPETG
+476 TTT
-485 LMEVVDGTQTSDGMA
+485 TQTTEDGAEKGISREDVERKIVA
-500 VPLIAAQQDN
+500 VQDKIAKLKSGEIPDN
-510 YDRQIDM
+510 KKGTKLAFAEKKLKI
-517 LEAKKSFA
+517 LEDTLKKFPPKS
-525 IAEAKARGLENTEGH
+525 EGGEVAPP
-540 KLEIANYDKMLL
+540 KF
-552 KYAAAYDATLEAGN
+552 
-566 TYTSANKNKAK
+566 AK

-612 ASGGAFVVPYN
+612 ASGGAFVIPYN

>member
-1 MATNPASVKVP
+1 MATDNPSSIKVP
-12 KAALYKMVSY
+12 KATLYKMVSY

-39 MGKMQGDIGKGF
+39 MGKMQGDMGKGF

-88 AANRIEKVQ
+88 AANTIEKVQ
-97 KEAIKEEDIREK
+97 KEAIKADDDRER
-109 EKIKQEQRQKKL
+109 EKIKNEQRQKKL
-121 DQRDQAEKDGEVGGK
+121 EQRNQSEEDGEVGGK
-136 RGLFKNIEKAFKE
+136 RGLFKNIGKAFKE

-176 AALTWIAKNPEAIQR
+176 AALTWIARNPEAIQR

-260 FAWVISTLGKSLA
+260 FAWVLSTLGKSLG

-305 AAFAVSQAGG
+305 AAFAVSQSGG

-332 IGQTVGNAIAG
+332 IGQSVGNAIAG

-366 KFLKP
+366 KFLSP

-418 HMPMITKIIGIGI
+418 HMPMITKILGIGI
-431 NTLFSPLFLGLKALT
+431 NTLFAPLFLGLKALT
-446 AVLKFFAPKKNNEET
+446 AVLKFFAPKGTET
-461 TTDTDSTSYSRQMSY
+461 TTETSSYSSSMSY
-476 TTSYNPETG
+476 NTTTNRDTN
-485 LMEVVDGTQTSDGMA
+485 LKEVIDGTQDEG
-500 VPLIAAQQDN
+500 VGIVAANQHLYKN
-510 YDRQIDM
+510 EI
-517 LEAKKSFA
+517 E
-525 IAEAKARGLENTEGH
+525 
-540 KLEIANYDKMLL
+540 KLEDDKREKKLMFGDDYDTSGIDKKLL
-552 KYAAAYDATLEAGN
+552 AYEKAYNDTLEFGGIE
-566 TYTSANKNKAK
+566 TSASRAK

-638 REAMQGGYALPQKS
+638 REAMQGGYALPTKA

-659 IIGNVNIENQI
+659 VIGNVEVENKI
-670 MGQGYAID
+670 MGQGFNID
-678 IESLR
+678 IEELR
-683 RHQKQILKQLPEGT
+683 KHQAQILRQLPEGT
-697 SIDDVIAGQV
+697 SIDDVIAGEVDMQHT
-707 QMNQD
+707 Q
-712 RLINIL
+712 LIKIL
-718 RTSDAQKE
+718 ANSDAQRA
-726 THMRQRQET
+726 THQRRRME
-735 VKKLKKNFTNFITA
+735 VVSKLKNNFANFLRA
-749 ERNEEGEATGWKR
+749 EPNEEGQTTGWKR
-762 IYLGLADAYTGNQ
+762 IYMGLADAYTGNK

-781 GDQTILEGA
+781 GDMLDGA
-790 KNLKSDASNL
+790 EKLHTEVGNMIEL
-800 IQQAK
+800 AK
-805 LALIDK
+805 LALVDK
-811 KNELLGKKNQVI
+811 KNEILAQQNKVV
-823 EAPTQTAP
+823 EAPKVTADP
-831 PVQMSTPGGQY
+831 IVTGSGGGGSFDV
-842 EIPIPI
+842 PINV
-848 DSVGAADPYLI
+848 DNDGAADPYLI
-859 TRFGLVSEFNGDV
+859 TRFGLVSEFNGDM
-872 AELM
+872 ADLM

>member
-1 MATNPASVKVP
+1 MATDNPSSIKVP
-12 KAALYKMVSY
+12 KATLYKMVSY

-39 MGKMQGDIGKGF
+39 MGKMQGDMGKGF

-88 AANRIEKVQ
+88 AANTIEKVQ
-97 KEAIKEEDIREK
+97 KEAIKADDDRER
-109 EKIKQEQRQKKL
+109 EKIKNEQRQKKL
-121 DQRDQAEKDGEVGGK
+121 EQRNQSEEDGEVGGK
-136 RGLFKNIEKAFKE
+136 RGLFKNIGKAFKE

-260 FAWVISTLGKSLA
+260 FAWVLSTLGKSLG

-332 IGQTVGNAIAG
+332 IGQSMGNAIAG

-366 KFLKP
+366 KFLSP

-418 HMPMITKIIGIGI
+418 HMPMITKILGIGI
-431 NTLFSPLFLGLKALT
+431 NTLFAPLFLGLKALT
-446 AVLKFFAPKKNNEET
+446 AVLKFFAPKSKGDEVKETPSSKTEKLSSSSQSTQPTADGVEEGITKEDTERQIKFTQDRIAKFKSGEIPDKTGRKLAFNEKKLQILY
-461 TTDTDSTSYSRQMSY
+461 DTLDKFEKKSKGGIVTEDSYEGK
-476 TTSYNPETG
+476 TTSA
-485 LMEVVDGTQTSDGMA
+485 S
-500 VPLIAAQQDN
+500 
-510 YDRQIDM
+510 R
-517 LEAKKSFA
+517 
-525 IAEAKARGLENTEGH
+525 
-540 KLEIANYDKMLL
+540 
-552 KYAAAYDATLEAGN
+552 
-566 TYTSANKNKAK
+566 AK

-638 REAMQGGYALPQKS
+638 REAMQGGYALPTKA

-659 IIGNVNIENQI
+659 VIGNVEVENKI
-670 MGQGYAID
+670 MGQGFNID
-678 IESLR
+678 IEELR
-683 RHQKQILKQLPEGT
+683 KHQAQILRQLPEGT
-697 SIDDVIAGQV
+697 SIDDVIAGEVDMQHA
-707 QMNQD
+707 Q
-712 RLINIL
+712 LIKIL
-718 RTSDAQKE
+718 ANSDAQRA
-726 THMRQRQET
+726 THQRRRME
-735 VKKLKKNFTNFITA
+735 VVSKLKNNFANFLRA
-749 ERNEEGEATGWKR
+749 EPNEEGQTTGWKR
-762 IYLGLADAYTGNQ
+762 IYMGLADAYTGNK

-781 GDQTILEGA
+781 GDMLDGA
-790 KNLKSDASNL
+790 EKLHTEVGNMIEL
-800 IQQAK
+800 AK
-805 LALIDK
+805 LALVDK
-811 KNELLGKKNQVI
+811 KNEILAQQNKVV
-823 EAPTQTAP
+823 EAPKVTADP
-831 PVQMSTPGGQY
+831 IVTGSGGGGSFDV
-842 EIPIPI
+842 PI
-848 DSVGAADPYLI
+848 SVDNDGAADPYLI
-859 TRFGLVSEFNGDV
+859 TRFGLVSEFNGDM
-872 AELM
+872 ADLM

>member
-1 MATNPASVKVP
+1 MATDNPSSIKVP
-12 KAALYKMVSY
+12 KATLYKMVSY

-39 MGKMQGDIGKGF
+39 MGKMQGDMGKGF

-88 AANRIEKVQ
+88 AANTIEKVQ
-97 KEAIKEEDIREK
+97 KEAIKADDDRER
-109 EKIKQEQRQKKL
+109 EKIKNEQRQKKL
-121 DQRDQAEKDGEVGGK
+121 EQRNQSEEDGEVGGK
-136 RGLFKNIEKAFKE
+136 RGLFKNIGKAFKE

-198 VGKFILNISSFLAGN
+198 VGKFILNMSSFLAGN

-260 FAWVISTLGKSLA
+260 FAWVLSTLGKSLG

-305 AAFAVSQAGG
+305 AAFAVNQAGG

-332 IGQTVGNAIAG
+332 IGQSVGNAIAG

-366 KFLKP
+366 KFLSP

-418 HMPMITKIIGIGI
+418 HMPMITKILGIGI
-431 NTLFSPLFLGLKALT
+431 NTLFAPLFLGLKALT
-446 AVLKFFAPKKNNEET
+446 AVLKFFAPKSKGDEVKETPSSKTEKLSSSSQSTQPTADGVEET
-461 TTDTDSTSYSRQMSY
+461 PINQPDIKLQIELTEDRIAKLKSGEIPDK
-476 TTSYNPETG
+476 
-485 LMEVVDGTQTSDGMA
+485 DGFKLA
-500 VPLIAAQQDN
+500 F
-510 YDRQIDM
+510 
-517 LEAKKSFA
+517 AKKKLK
-525 IAEAKARGLENTEGH
+525 ILEDNLSEGGEVAPP
-540 KLEIANYDKMLL
+540 KF
-552 KYAAAYDATLEAGN
+552 
-566 TYTSANKNKAK
+566 AK

-638 REAMQGGYALPQKS
+638 REAMMGGYALPTKA

-659 IIGNVNIENQI
+659 VIGNVEVENKI
-670 MGQGYAID
+670 MGQGFNID
-678 IESLR
+678 IEELR
-683 RHQKQILKQLPEGT
+683 KHQAQILRQLPEGT
-697 SIDDVIAGQV
+697 SIDDVIAGEVNMQHT
-707 QMNQD
+707 Q
-712 RLINIL
+712 LIKIL
-718 RTSDAQKE
+718 ANSDAQRA
-726 THMRQRQET
+726 THQRRRME
-735 VKKLKKNFTNFITA
+735 VVSKLKNNFANFLRA
-749 ERNEEGEATGWKR
+749 EPNEEGQATGWKR
-762 IYLGLADAYTGNQ
+762 IYMGLADAYTGNK

-781 GDQTILEGA
+781 GDMLDGA
-790 KNLKSDASNL
+790 EKLHTEVGNMIEL
-800 IQQAK
+800 AK
-805 LALIDK
+805 LALVDK
-811 KNELLGKKNQVI
+811 KNEILAQQNKVV
-823 EAPTQTAP
+823 EAPKVTADP
-831 PVQMSTPGGQY
+831 IVTGTGGGGSFDV
-842 EIPIPI
+842 PINV
-848 DSVGAADPYLI
+848 DNDGAADPYLI
-859 TRFGLVSEFNGDV
+859 TRFGLVSEFNGDM
-872 AELM
+872 ADLM